1 MLKYPIFLQDSE
13 NSCGAYCIK
22 MLLSYYK
29 RDDEIKNIK
38 KRCRL
43 TKEGITIYGL
53 IQVLK
58 EYHIEAKA
66 YQCEFK
72 HLFEE
77 VTCPAIVH
85 LKQDDLYHYVVLYK
99 VKDEYFLVGDPAQG
113 LIKMSYESFSKQF
126 TGVIVTMEHIGMPI
140 VERKNYT
147 FQSFLKNHFKQHYA
161 SIIKIVIKTIAISFL
176 TMAFSYYYQ
185 LLIDSFSN
193 YQVYQII
200 IISLGF
206 GILYAVKLLLDYL
219 RRVHILD
226 LSKELN
232 NEYALKTM
240 QNLIYQDYDYIQGLE
255 KGTLLSRSQN
265 LFELSQ
271 YFIEFYHVI
280 FIDSVLMFFILF
292 FILYIHFYLFL
303 IILLMMLIIFT
314 MFYFYSKKLHTEN
327 KKILEQKELLN
338 DGLLEFQENYFQ
350 TLQFKVKKMM
360 KNKLG
365 YLYDTYFMNIYHHDE
380 ITNIHQIQLEALIQ
394 SMIMIALLFAVIIY
408 KKHHIS
414 LGTVMLVYLLLSYM
428 VDPLMKISIFIA
440 MHDEL
445 QIIFERYKEMLPE
458 KIEKKKKIKKIK
470 SIELRHV
477 SFSYGY
483 THPLFEHFQLKI
495 ENSLFIQGKTGSGKS
510 TLLKLIMGQLQ
521 VTKGEIYVNGY
532 RIQELD
538 LNSYYSHI
546 KYLNKTPV
554 FYKES
559 LRTNMIFDR
568 YFLEEKMIELLHY
581 FMLDE
586 LINGLDLKLDEQGG
600 FLSSGQGQLVMIIRA
615 LLSQPDVLILD
626 EAFSNI
632 DQERLQLLID
642 YLNLQKMIVII
653 VSHQINMMNCKFD
666 CVIIDSG
673 KIVSEE
679 EYGNRFSAY

>member
-1 MLKYPIFLQDSE
+1 MLKYPIFLQDNE

-22 MLLSYYK
+22 MLLSFYK

-43 TKEGITIYGL
+43 TKEGVTVYGL

-58 EYHIEAKA
+58 KYHLEAKA

-77 VTCPAIVH
+77 VNCPAIVH
-85 LKQDDLYHYVVLYK
+85 LKQDDLYHYVILYK
-99 VKDEYFLVGDPAQG
+99 VKDGYFLVGDPAKG

-126 TGVIVTMEHIGMPI
+126 TGIIIMIDHVGMPI
-140 VERKNYT
+140 TKRTSYT
-147 FQSFLKNHFKQHYA
+147 FQNFLKDHFKQHYQT
-161 SIIKIVIKTIAISFL
+161 IIKMMIKTIIISML
-176 TMAFSYYYQ
+176 TMIFSYYYQ
-185 LLIDSFSN
+185 LMIDSFSK
-193 YQVYQII
+193 YPIYKIVF
-200 IISLGF
+200 ISLGF
-206 GILYAVKLLLDYL
+206 TVLYAFKLLLDYL
-219 RRVHILD
+219 RRQQILE
-226 LSKELN
+226 LSRELN
-232 NEYALKTM
+232 QEYALKTM
-240 QNLIYQDYDYIQGLE
+240 QNLIYQDYDYMDGLE

-280 FIDSVLMFFILF
+280 FIDSILMLFILI
-292 FILYIHFYLFL
+292 FILSIQFFLFL
-303 IILLMMLIIFT
+303 IVLLMMVIIFLV
-314 MFYFYSKKLHTEN
+314 FYFYSKKLHIEN
-327 KKILEQKELLN
+327 KKILEQKEHLN

-350 TLQFKVKKMM
+350 TIQFKVKKMM

-365 YLYDTYFMNIYHHDE
+365 YLYDNYFMDVYHHDE
-380 ITNIHQIQLEALIQ
+380 ITNRHQIQLEALIQ
-394 SMIMIALLFAVIIY
+394 IMIMVVLLFSIFIY
-408 KKHHIS
+408 KKQQMT

-428 VDPLMKISIFIA
+428 IDPLMKISVFIA

-458 KIEKKKKIKKIK
+458 KRERKKKIKKIK
-470 SIELRHV
+470 SIELKHV

-483 THPLFEHFQLKI
+483 TRPLFDHFQLKI
-495 ENSLFIQGKTGSGKS
+495 EKSVFIQGKTGSGKS
-510 TLLKLIMGQLQ
+510 TLLKLIMNQLQ
-521 VTKGEIYVNGY
+521 PTKGEIVING
-532 RIQELD
+532 INLQELD

-568 YFLEEKMIELLHY
+568 LFLENKMIELLHY
-581 FMLDE
+581 FMLDD
-586 LINGLDLKLDEQGG
+586 LVNGLDLKLDEQGG

-615 LLSQPDVLILD
+615 LLSEPDVLILD

-632 DQERLQLLID
+632 DQERLQLLIN
-642 YLNLQKMIVII
+642 YLSFQKIIVII
-653 VSHQINMMNCKFD
+653 VSHQINMMNCQFD

-673 KIVSEE
+673 KIVGEE
-679 EYGNRFSAY
+679 DYGNRFST

>member
-1 MLKYPIFLQDSE
+1 MLKYPIFLQDNE

-22 MLLSYYK
+22 MLLSFYK

-38 KRCRL
+38 KCCRL
-43 TKEGITIYGL
+43 TKEGVTVYGL

-58 EYHIEAKA
+58 KYHLEAKA

-77 VTCPAIVH
+77 VNCPVIIH

-99 VKDEYFLVGDPAQG
+99 IKDEYFLVGDPAKG
-113 LIKMSYESFSKQF
+113 LIKMSYEIFSKQF
-126 TGVIVTMEHIGMPI
+126 TGVIIMVNHVGMPLTK
-140 VERKNYT
+140 RNNYT
-147 FQSFLKNHFKQHYA
+147 FQNFLKDHFKQHYQT
-161 SIIKIVIKTIAISFL
+161 IIKMVIKTIIISLL
-176 TMAFSYYYQ
+176 TMLFSYYYQ
-185 LLIDSFSN
+185 LLIDSFSK
-193 YQVYQII
+193 YQIYQII
-200 IISLGF
+200 LISLGF
-206 GILYAVKLLLDYL
+206 TILYAFKLLLDYL
-219 RRVHILD
+219 RRQQILE

-232 NEYALKTM
+232 QEYALKTM
-240 QNLIYQDYDYIQGLE
+240 QNLIYQDYDYIDGLE

-280 FIDSVLMFFILF
+280 FIDSILILFILF
-292 FILYIHFYLFL
+292 FILSIQLSLFF
-303 IILLMMLIIFT
+303 IVLLMMVLIFLV
-314 MFYFYSKKLHTEN
+314 FYFYSKKLHIEN
-327 KKILEQKELLN
+327 KKILEQKEHLN

-350 TLQFKVKKMM
+350 TIQFKVKKMM

-365 YLYDTYFMNIYHHDE
+365 YLYDNYFMDVYHHDE
-380 ITNIHQIQLEALIQ
+380 ITNRHQIQLEALIQ
-394 SMIMIALLFAVIIY
+394 IMIMVVLLFSIFIY
-408 KKHHIS
+408 KKQQMT

-428 VDPLMKISIFIA
+428 IDPLMKISAFIA

-458 KIEKKKKIKKIK
+458 KRERKKKIKKIK
-470 SIELRHV
+470 SIELKHV

-483 THPLFEHFQLKI
+483 TRPLFDHFLLKI
-495 ENSLFIQGKTGSGKS
+495 EKSVFIQGKTGSGKS
-510 TLLKLIMGQLQ
+510 TLLKLIMNQLQ
-521 VTKGEIYVNGY
+521 PTKGEIVING
-532 RIQELD
+532 INLQELD

-559 LRTNMIFDR
+559 LRTNIIFDR
-568 YFLEEKMIELLHY
+568 LFLENKMIELLHY
-581 FMLDE
+581 FMLDD
-586 LINGLDLKLDEQGG
+586 LVNGLDLKLDEQGG

-615 LLSQPDVLILD
+615 LLSEPDVLILD

-632 DQERLQLLID
+632 DQERLQLLIN
-642 YLNLQKMIVII
+642 YLSFQKIIVII
-653 VSHQINMMNCKFD
+653 VSHQINMMNCQFD

-673 KIVSEE
+673 KIVGEE
-679 EYGNRFSAY
+679 DYGNRFST

>member
-1 MLKYPIFLQDSE
+1 MLKYPIFLQDNE

-22 MLLSYYK
+22 MLLSFYK

-43 TKEGITIYGL
+43 TKEGITVYGL

-58 EYHIEAKA
+58 KYHLEAKA

-77 VTCPAIVH
+77 VNCPAIVH
-85 LKQDDLYHYVVLYK
+85 LKQDDLYHYVILYK
-99 VKDEYFLVGDPAQG
+99 VKDGYFLVGDPAKG

-126 TGVIVTMEHIGMPI
+126 TGIIIMIDHVGMPI
-140 VERKNYT
+140 TKRTNYT
-147 FQSFLKNHFKQHYA
+147 FQNFLKDHFKQHYQT
-161 SIIKIVIKTIAISFL
+161 IIKMMIKTIIISML
-176 TMAFSYYYQ
+176 TMIFSYYYQ
-185 LLIDSFSN
+185 LMIDSFSK
-193 YQVYQII
+193 YPIYQIVF
-200 IISLGF
+200 ISLGF
-206 GILYAVKLLLDYL
+206 TVLYVFKLLLDYL
-219 RRVHILD
+219 RRQQILE
-226 LSKELN
+226 LSRELN
-232 NEYALKTM
+232 QEYALKTM
-240 QNLIYQDYDYIQGLE
+240 QNLIYQDYDYMDGLE

-280 FIDSVLMFFILF
+280 FIDSILMLFILI
-292 FILYIHFYLFL
+292 FILSIQFFLFL
-303 IILLMMLIIFT
+303 IVLLMMVIIFLV
-314 MFYFYSKKLHTEN
+314 FYFYSKKLHIEN
-327 KKILEQKELLN
+327 KKILEQKEHLN

-350 TLQFKVKKMM
+350 TIQFKVKKMM

-365 YLYDTYFMNIYHHDE
+365 YLYDTYFMNVYHHDE
-380 ITNIHQIQLEALIQ
+380 MTNIHQVQLEALIQ
-394 SMIMIALLFAVIIY
+394 IMIMAVLLLAIIIY
-408 KKHHIS
+408 KKQQMT

-428 VDPLMKISIFIA
+428 INPLMKISVFIA

-458 KIEKKKKIKKIK
+458 KRERKKKIKKIK
-470 SIELRHV
+470 SIELKHV

-483 THPLFEHFQLKI
+483 TRPLFDHFQLKI
-495 ENSLFIQGKTGSGKS
+495 ERSLFIQGKTGSGKS
-510 TLLKLIMGQLQ
+510 TLLKLIMNQLQ
-521 VTKGEIYVNGY
+521 PTKGEIVING
-532 RIQELD
+532 INLQELD

-568 YFLEEKMIELLHY
+568 LFLEDKMIELLHY
-581 FMLDE
+581 FMLDD
-586 LINGLDLKLDEQGG
+586 LVNGLDLKLDEQGG
-600 FLSSGQGQLVMIIRA
+600 FLLSGQGQLVMIIRA
-615 LLSQPDVLILD
+615 LLSEPDVLILD

-632 DQERLQLLID
+632 DQERLQLLIN
-642 YLNLQKMIVII
+642 YLNFQKIIVII
-653 VSHQINMMNCKFD
+653 VSHQINMMNCQFD

-673 KIVSEE
+673 KIVGEE
-679 EYGNRFSAY
+679 DYGNRFST

>member
-1 MLKYPIFLQDSE
+1 MLKYPIFLQDNE

-22 MLLSYYK
+22 MLLSFYK

-43 TKEGITIYGL
+43 TKEGVTVYGL

-58 EYHIEAKA
+58 KYHLEAKA

-77 VTCPAIVH
+77 VNCPAIVH
-85 LKQDDLYHYVVLYK
+85 LKQDDLYHYVILYK
-99 VKDEYFLVGDPAQG
+99 VKDGYFLVGDPAKG

-126 TGVIVTMEHIGMPI
+126 TGIIIMIDHVGMPI
-140 VERKNYT
+140 TKRTSYT
-147 FQSFLKNHFKQHYA
+147 FQNFLKDHFKQHYQT
-161 SIIKIVIKTIAISFL
+161 IIKMMIKTIIISML
-176 TMAFSYYYQ
+176 TMIFSYYYQ
-185 LLIDSFSN
+185 LMIDSFSK
-193 YQVYQII
+193 YPIYKIVF
-200 IISLGF
+200 ISLGF
-206 GILYAVKLLLDYL
+206 TVLYAFKLLLDYL
-219 RRVHILD
+219 RRQQILE
-226 LSKELN
+226 LSRELN
-232 NEYALKTM
+232 QEYALKTM
-240 QNLIYQDYDYIQGLE
+240 QNLIYQDYDYMDGLE

-280 FIDSVLMFFILF
+280 FIDSILMLFILI
-292 FILYIHFYLFL
+292 FILSIQFFLFL
-303 IILLMMLIIFT
+303 IVLLMMVIIFLV
-314 MFYFYSKKLHTEN
+314 FYFYSKKLHIEN
-327 KKILEQKELLN
+327 KKILEQKEHLN

-350 TLQFKVKKMM
+350 TIQFKVKKMM

-365 YLYDTYFMNIYHHDE
+365 YLYDNYFMDVYHHDE
-380 ITNIHQIQLEALIQ
+380 ITNRHQIQLEALIQ
-394 SMIMIALLFAVIIY
+394 IMIMVVLLFSIFIY
-408 KKHHIS
+408 KKQQMT

-428 VDPLMKISIFIA
+428 IDPLMKISVFIA

-458 KIEKKKKIKKIK
+458 KRERKKKIKKIK
-470 SIELRHV
+470 SIELKHV

-483 THPLFEHFQLKI
+483 TRPLFDHFQLKI
-495 ENSLFIQGKTGSGKS
+495 ERSLFIQGKTGSGKS
-510 TLLKLIMGQLQ
+510 TLLKLIMNQLQ
-521 VTKGEIYVNGY
+521 PTKGEIVING
-532 RIQELD
+532 INLQELD

-568 YFLEEKMIELLHY
+568 LFLENKMIELLHY
-581 FMLDE
+581 FMLDD
-586 LINGLDLKLDEQGG
+586 LVNGLDLKLDEQGG

-615 LLSQPDVLILD
+615 LLSEPDVLILD

-632 DQERLQLLID
+632 DQERLQLLIN
-642 YLNLQKMIVII
+642 YLSFQKIIVII
-653 VSHQINMMNCKFD
+653 VSHQINMMNCQFD

-673 KIVSEE
+673 KIVGEE
-679 EYGNRFSAY
+679 DYGNRFST

>member
-1 MLKYPIFLQDSE
+1 MLKYPIFLQDNE

-22 MLLSYYK
+22 MLLSFYK

-38 KRCRL
+38 KCCRL
-43 TKEGITIYGL
+43 TKEGVTVYGL

-58 EYHIEAKA
+58 KYHLEAKA

-77 VTCPAIVH
+77 VNCPVIIH

-99 VKDEYFLVGDPAQG
+99 IKDEYFLVGDPAKG

-126 TGVIVTMEHIGMPI
+126 TGIIIMIDHVGMPI
-140 VERKNYT
+140 TKRTNYT
-147 FQSFLKNHFKQHYA
+147 FQNFLKDHFKQHYQT
-161 SIIKIVIKTIAISFL
+161 IIKMMIKTIIISML
-176 TMAFSYYYQ
+176 TMIFSYYYQ
-185 LLIDSFSN
+185 LMIDSFSK
-193 YQVYQII
+193 YPIYQIVF
-200 IISLGF
+200 ISLGF
-206 GILYAVKLLLDYL
+206 TVLYAFKLLLDYL
-219 RRVHILD
+219 RRQQILE
-226 LSKELN
+226 LSRELN
-232 NEYALKTM
+232 QEYALKTM
-240 QNLIYQDYDYIQGLE
+240 QNLIYQDYDYMDGLE

-280 FIDSVLMFFILF
+280 FIDSILMLFILI
-292 FILYIHFYLFL
+292 FILSIQFFLFL
-303 IILLMMLIIFT
+303 IVLLMMVIIFLV
-314 MFYFYSKKLHTEN
+314 FYFYSKKLHIEN
-327 KKILEQKELLN
+327 KKILEQKEHLN

-350 TLQFKVKKMM
+350 TIQFKVKKMM

-365 YLYDTYFMNIYHHDE
+365 YLYDTYFMNVYHHDE
-380 ITNIHQIQLEALIQ
+380 MTNIHQVQLEALIQ
-394 SMIMIALLFAVIIY
+394 IMIMAVLLLAIIIY
-408 KKHHIS
+408 KKQQMT

-428 VDPLMKISIFIA
+428 INPLMKISVFIA

-458 KIEKKKKIKKIK
+458 KRERKKKIKKIK
-470 SIELRHV
+470 SIELKYV

-483 THPLFEHFQLKI
+483 TRPLFDHFQLKI
-495 ENSLFIQGKTGSGKS
+495 ERSLFIQGKTGSGKS
-510 TLLKLIMGQLQ
+510 TLLKLIMNQLQ
-521 VTKGEIYVNGY
+521 PTKGEISING
-532 RIQELD
+532 INLQELD

-568 YFLEEKMIELLHY
+568 LFLENKMIELLHY
-581 FMLDE
+581 FMLDD
-586 LINGLDLKLDEQGG
+586 LVNGLDLKLDEQGG

-615 LLSQPDVLILD
+615 LLSEPDVLILD

-632 DQERLQLLID
+632 DQERLQLLIN
-642 YLNLQKMIVII
+642 YLSFQKIIVII
-653 VSHQINMMNCKFD
+653 VSHQINMMNCQFD

-673 KIVSEE
+673 KIVGEE
-679 EYGNRFSAY
+679 DYGNRFST

>member
-1 MLKYPIFLQDSE
+1 MLKYPIFLQDNE

-22 MLLSYYK
+22 MLLSFYK

-43 TKEGITIYGL
+43 TKEGITVYGL

-58 EYHIEAKA
+58 EYHLEAKA

-77 VTCPAIVH
+77 VNCPAIVH
-85 LKQDDLYHYVVLYK
+85 LKQDDLYHYVILYK
-99 VKDEYFLVGDPAQG
+99 VKDGYFLVGDPAKG

-126 TGVIVTMEHIGMPI
+126 TGIIIMIDHVGMPI
-140 VERKNYT
+140 TKRTNYT
-147 FQSFLKNHFKQHYA
+147 FQNFLKDHFKQHYQT
-161 SIIKIVIKTIAISFL
+161 IIKMMIKTIIISML
-176 TMAFSYYYQ
+176 TMIFSYYYQ
-185 LLIDSFSN
+185 LMIDSFSK
-193 YQVYQII
+193 YPIYQIVF
-200 IISLGF
+200 ISLGF
-206 GILYAVKLLLDYL
+206 TVLYAFKLLLDYL
-219 RRVHILD
+219 RRQQILE
-226 LSKELN
+226 LSRELN
-232 NEYALKTM
+232 QEYALKTM
-240 QNLIYQDYDYIQGLE
+240 QNLIYQDYDYMDGLE

-280 FIDSVLMFFILF
+280 FIDSILMLFILI
-292 FILYIHFYLFL
+292 FILSIQFFLFL
-303 IILLMMLIIFT
+303 IVLLMMVIIFLV
-314 MFYFYSKKLHTEN
+314 FYFYSKKLHIEN
-327 KKILEQKELLN
+327 KKILEQKEHLN

-350 TLQFKVKKMM
+350 TIQFKVKKMM

-365 YLYDTYFMNIYHHDE
+365 YLYDTYFMNVYHHDE
-380 ITNIHQIQLEALIQ
+380 MTNIHQVQLEALIQ
-394 SMIMIALLFAVIIY
+394 IMIMAVLLLAIIIY
-408 KKHHIS
+408 KKQQMT

-428 VDPLMKISIFIA
+428 INPLMKISVFIA

-458 KIEKKKKIKKIK
+458 KRERKKKIKKIK
-470 SIELRHV
+470 SIELKHV

-483 THPLFEHFQLKI
+483 TRPLFDHFQLKI
-495 ENSLFIQGKTGSGKS
+495 ERSLFIQGKTGSGKS
-510 TLLKLIMGQLQ
+510 TLLKLIMNQLQ
-521 VTKGEIYVNGY
+521 PTKGEIVING
-532 RIQELD
+532 INLQELD

-568 YFLEEKMIELLHY
+568 LFLEDKMIELLHY
-581 FMLDE
+581 FMLDD
-586 LINGLDLKLDEQGG
+586 LVNGLDLKLDEQGG

-615 LLSQPDVLILD
+615 LLSEPDVLILD

-632 DQERLQLLID
+632 DQERLQLLIN
-642 YLNLQKMIVII
+642 YLNFQKIIVII
-653 VSHQINMMNCKFD
+653 VSHQINMMNCQFD

-679 EYGNRFSAY
+679 DYGNRFST

>member
-1 MLKYPIFLQDSE
+1 MLKYPIFLQDNE

-22 MLLSYYK
+22 MLLSFYK

-38 KRCRL
+38 KCCRL
-43 TKEGITIYGL
+43 TKEGVTVYGL

-58 EYHIEAKA
+58 KYHLEAKA

-77 VTCPAIVH
+77 VNCPVIIH

-99 VKDEYFLVGDPAQG
+99 IKDEYFLVGDPAKG

-126 TGVIVTMEHIGMPI
+126 TGIIIMIDHVGMPLTK
-140 VERKNYT
+140 RNNYT
-147 FQSFLKNHFKQHYA
+147 FQNFLKDHFKQHYQT
-161 SIIKIVIKTIAISFL
+161 IIKMMIKTIIISML
-176 TMAFSYYYQ
+176 TMIFSYYYQ
-185 LLIDSFSN
+185 LMIDSFSK
-193 YQVYQII
+193 YPIYQIVF
-200 IISLGF
+200 ISLGF
-206 GILYAVKLLLDYL
+206 TVLYAFKLLLDYL
-219 RRVHILD
+219 RRQQILE
-226 LSKELN
+226 LSRELN
-232 NEYALKTM
+232 QEYALKTM
-240 QNLIYQDYDYIQGLE
+240 QNLIYQDYDYMDGLE

-280 FIDSVLMFFILF
+280 FIDSILMLFILI
-292 FILYIHFYLFL
+292 FILSIQFFLFL
-303 IILLMMLIIFT
+303 IVLLMMVIIFLV
-314 MFYFYSKKLHTEN
+314 FYFYSKKLHIEN
-327 KKILEQKELLN
+327 KKILEQKEHLN

-350 TLQFKVKKMM
+350 TIQFKVKKMM

-365 YLYDTYFMNIYHHDE
+365 YLYDTYFMNVYHHDE
-380 ITNIHQIQLEALIQ
+380 MTNIHQVQLEALIQ
-394 SMIMIALLFAVIIY
+394 IMIMAVLLLAIIIY
-408 KKHHIS
+408 KKQQMT

-428 VDPLMKISIFIA
+428 INPLMKISVFIA

-458 KIEKKKKIKKIK
+458 KRERKKKIKKIK
-470 SIELRHV
+470 SIELKHV

-483 THPLFEHFQLKI
+483 TRPLFDHFQLKI
-495 ENSLFIQGKTGSGKS
+495 ERSLFIQGKTGSGKS
-510 TLLKLIMGQLQ
+510 TLLKLIMNQLQ
-521 VTKGEIYVNGY
+521 PTKGEIVING
-532 RIQELD
+532 INLQELD

-559 LRTNMIFDR
+559 LRTNIIFDR
-568 YFLEEKMIELLHY
+568 LFLEDKMIELLHY
-581 FMLDE
+581 FMLDD
-586 LINGLDLKLDEQGG
+586 LVNGLDLKLDEQGG

-615 LLSQPDVLILD
+615 LLSEPDVLILD

-632 DQERLQLLID
+632 DQERLQLLIN
-642 YLNLQKMIVII
+642 YLSFQKIIVII
-653 VSHQINMMNCKFD
+653 VSHQINMMNCQFD

-673 KIVSEE
+673 KIVGEE
-679 EYGNRFSAY
+679 DYGNRFST

>member
-1 MLKYPIFLQDSE
+1 MLKYPIFLQDNE

-22 MLLSYYK
+22 MLLSFYK

-43 TKEGITIYGL
+43 TKEGVTVYGL

-58 EYHIEAKA
+58 EYHLEAKA

-77 VTCPAIVH
+77 VNCPAIVH
-85 LKQDDLYHYVVLYK
+85 LKQDDLYHYVILYK
-99 VKDEYFLVGDPAQG
+99 VKDGYFLVGDPAKG

-126 TGVIVTMEHIGMPI
+126 TGIIIMIDHVGMPI
-140 VERKNYT
+140 TKRTSYT
-147 FQSFLKNHFKQHYA
+147 FQNFLKDHFKQHYQT
-161 SIIKIVIKTIAISFL
+161 IIKMMIKTIIISML
-176 TMAFSYYYQ
+176 TMIFSYYYQ
-185 LLIDSFSN
+185 LMIDSFSK
-193 YQVYQII
+193 YPIYQIVF
-200 IISLGF
+200 ISLGF
-206 GILYAVKLLLDYL
+206 TVLYAFKLLLDYL
-219 RRVHILD
+219 RRQQILE
-226 LSKELN
+226 LSRELN
-232 NEYALKTM
+232 QEYALKTM
-240 QNLIYQDYDYIQGLE
+240 QNLIYQDYDYMDGLE

-280 FIDSVLMFFILF
+280 FIDSILMLFILI
-292 FILYIHFYLFL
+292 FILSIQFFLFL
-303 IILLMMLIIFT
+303 IVLLMMVIIFLV
-314 MFYFYSKKLHTEN
+314 FYFYSKKLHIEN
-327 KKILEQKELLN
+327 KKILEQKEHLN

-350 TLQFKVKKMM
+350 TIQFKVKKMM

-365 YLYDTYFMNIYHHDE
+365 YLYDNYFMDVYHHDE
-380 ITNIHQIQLEALIQ
+380 ITNRHQIQLEALIQ
-394 SMIMIALLFAVIIY
+394 IMIMVVLLFSIFIY
-408 KKHHIS
+408 KKQQMT

-428 VDPLMKISIFIA
+428 IDPLMKISVFIA

-458 KIEKKKKIKKIK
+458 KRERKKKIKKIK
-470 SIELRHV
+470 SIELKHV

-483 THPLFEHFQLKI
+483 TRPLFDHFQLKI
-495 ENSLFIQGKTGSGKS
+495 ERSLFIQGKTGSGKS
-510 TLLKLIMGQLQ
+510 TLLKLIMNQFQ
-521 VTKGEIYVNGY
+521 PTKGEIVING
-532 RIQELD
+532 INLQELD

-568 YFLEEKMIELLHY
+568 LFLENKMIELLHY
-581 FMLDE
+581 FMLDD
-586 LINGLDLKLDEQGG
+586 LVNGLDLKLDEQGG

-615 LLSQPDVLILD
+615 LLSEPDVLILD

-632 DQERLQLLID
+632 DQERLQLLIN
-642 YLNLQKMIVII
+642 YLSFQKIIVII
-653 VSHQINMMNCKFD
+653 VSHQINMMNCQFD

-673 KIVSEE
+673 KIVGEE
-679 EYGNRFSAY
+679 DYGNRFST

>member
-1 MLKYPIFLQDSE
+1 MLKYPIFLQDNE

-22 MLLSYYK
+22 MLLSFYK

-43 TKEGITIYGL
+43 TKEGITVYGL

-58 EYHIEAKA
+58 EYHLEAKA

-77 VTCPAIVH
+77 VNCPVIIH

-99 VKDEYFLVGDPAQG
+99 IKDEYFLVGDPAKG
-113 LIKMSYESFSKQF
+113 LIKMSYEIFSKQF
-126 TGVIVTMEHIGMPI
+126 TGVIIMVNHVGMPLTK
-140 VERKNYT
+140 RNNYT
-147 FQSFLKNHFKQHYA
+147 FQNFLKDHFKQHYQT
-161 SIIKIVIKTIAISFL
+161 IIKMVIKTIIISLL
-176 TMAFSYYYQ
+176 TMLFSYYYQ
-185 LLIDSFSN
+185 LLIDSFSK
-193 YQVYQII
+193 YQIYQII
-200 IISLGF
+200 LISLGF
-206 GILYAVKLLLDYL
+206 TILYAFKLLLDYL
-219 RRVHILD
+219 RRQQILE

-232 NEYALKTM
+232 QEYALKTM
-240 QNLIYQDYDYIQGLE
+240 QNLIYQDYDYIDGLE

-280 FIDSVLMFFILF
+280 FIDSILILFILF
-292 FILYIHFYLFL
+292 FILSIQLSLFF
-303 IILLMMLIIFT
+303 IVLLMMVLIFLV
-314 MFYFYSKKLHTEN
+314 FYFYSKKLHIEN
-327 KKILEQKELLN
+327 KKILEQEEHLN

-350 TLQFKVKKMM
+350 TIQFKVKKMM

-365 YLYDTYFMNIYHHDE
+365 YLYDNYFMDVYHHDE
-380 ITNIHQIQLEALIQ
+380 ITNRHQIQLEALIQ
-394 SMIMIALLFAVIIY
+394 IMIMVVLLFSIFIY
-408 KKHHIS
+408 KKQQMT

-428 VDPLMKISIFIA
+428 IDPLMKISAFIA

-458 KIEKKKKIKKIK
+458 KRERKKKIKKIK
-470 SIELRHV
+470 SIELKHV

-483 THPLFEHFQLKI
+483 TRPLFDHFQLKI
-495 ENSLFIQGKTGSGKS
+495 EKSVFIQGKTGSGKS
-510 TLLKLIMGQLQ
+510 TLLKLIMNQLQ
-521 VTKGEIYVNGY
+521 PTKGEIVING
-532 RIQELD
+532 INLQELD

-559 LRTNMIFDR
+559 LRTNIIFDR
-568 YFLEEKMIELLHY
+568 LFLEDKMIELLHY
-581 FMLDE
+581 FMLGD
-586 LINGLDLKLDEQGG
+586 LVNGLDLKLDEQGG

-615 LLSQPDVLILD
+615 LLSEPDVLILD

-632 DQERLQLLID
+632 DQERLQLLIN
-642 YLNLQKMIVII
+642 YLSFQKIIVII
-653 VSHQINMMNCKFD
+653 VSHQINMMNCQFD

-673 KIVSEE
+673 KIVGEE
-679 EYGNRFSAY
+679 DYGNRFST

>member
-1 MLKYPIFLQDSE
+1 MLKYPIFLQDNE

-22 MLLSYYK
+22 MLLSFYK

-43 TKEGITIYGL
+43 TKEGITVYGL

-58 EYHIEAKA
+58 KYHLEAKA

-77 VTCPAIVH
+77 VNCPAIVH
-85 LKQDDLYHYVVLYK
+85 LKQDDLYHYVILYK
-99 VKDEYFLVGDPAQG
+99 VKDGYFLVGDPAKG

-126 TGVIVTMEHIGMPI
+126 TGIIIMIDHVGMPI
-140 VERKNYT
+140 TKRTNYT
-147 FQSFLKNHFKQHYA
+147 FQNFLKDHFKQHYQT
-161 SIIKIVIKTIAISFL
+161 IIKMMIKTIIISML
-176 TMAFSYYYQ
+176 TMIFSYYYQ
-185 LLIDSFSN
+185 LMIDSFSK
-193 YQVYQII
+193 YPIYQIVF
-200 IISLGF
+200 ISLGF
-206 GILYAVKLLLDYL
+206 TVLYAFKLLLDYL
-219 RRVHILD
+219 RRQQILE
-226 LSKELN
+226 LSRELN
-232 NEYALKTM
+232 QEYALKTM
-240 QNLIYQDYDYIQGLE
+240 QNLIYQDYDYMDGLE
-255 KGTLLSRSQN
+255 TLLSRSQN

-280 FIDSVLMFFILF
+280 FIDSILMLFILI
-292 FILYIHFYLFL
+292 FILSIQFFLFL
-303 IILLMMLIIFT
+303 IVLLMMVIIFLV
-314 MFYFYSKKLHTEN
+314 FYFYSKKLHIEN
-327 KKILEQKELLN
+327 KKILEQKEHLN

-350 TLQFKVKKMM
+350 TIQFKVKKMM

-365 YLYDTYFMNIYHHDE
+365 YLYDTYFMNVYHHDE
-380 ITNIHQIQLEALIQ
+380 MTNIHQVQLEALIQ
-394 SMIMIALLFAVIIY
+394 IMIMAVLLLAIIIY
-408 KKHHIS
+408 KKQQMT

-428 VDPLMKISIFIA
+428 INPLMKISVFIA

-458 KIEKKKKIKKIK
+458 KRERKKKIKKIK
-470 SIELRHV
+470 SIELKHV

-483 THPLFEHFQLKI
+483 TRPLFDHFQLKI
-495 ENSLFIQGKTGSGKS
+495 ERSLFIQGKTGSGKS
-510 TLLKLIMGQLQ
+510 TLLKLIMNQLQ
-521 VTKGEIYVNGY
+521 PTKGEIVING
-532 RIQELD
+532 INLQELD

-568 YFLEEKMIELLHY
+568 LFLEDKMIELLHY
-581 FMLDE
+581 FMLDD
-586 LINGLDLKLDEQGG
+586 LVNGLDLKLDEQGG

-615 LLSQPDVLILD
+615 LLSEPDVLILD

-632 DQERLQLLID
+632 DQERLQLLIN
-642 YLNLQKMIVII
+642 YLNFQKIIVII
-653 VSHQINMMNCKFD
+653 VSHQINMMNCQFD

-673 KIVSEE
+673 KIVGEE
-679 EYGNRFSAY
+679 DYGNRFST

>member
-1 MLKYPIFLQDSE
+1 MLKYPIFLQDNE

-22 MLLSYYK
+22 MLLSFYK

-43 TKEGITIYGL
+43 TKEGITVYGL

-58 EYHIEAKA
+58 KYHLEAKA

-77 VTCPAIVH
+77 VNCPAIVH
-85 LKQDDLYHYVVLYK
+85 LKQDDLYHYVILYK
-99 VKDEYFLVGDPAQG
+99 VKDGYFLVGDPAKG

-126 TGVIVTMEHIGMPI
+126 TGIIIMIDHVGMPI
-140 VERKNYT
+140 TKRTNYT
-147 FQSFLKNHFKQHYA
+147 FQNFLKDHFKQHYQT
-161 SIIKIVIKTIAISFL
+161 IIKMMIKTIIISML
-176 TMAFSYYYQ
+176 TMIFSYYYQ
-185 LLIDSFSN
+185 LMIDSFSK
-193 YQVYQII
+193 YPIYQIVF
-200 IISLGF
+200 ISLGF
-206 GILYAVKLLLDYL
+206 TVLYAFKLLLDYL
-219 RRVHILD
+219 RRQQILE
-226 LSKELN
+226 LSRELN
-232 NEYALKTM
+232 QEYALKTM
-240 QNLIYQDYDYIQGLE
+240 QNLIYQDYDYMDGLE

-280 FIDSVLMFFILF
+280 FIDSILMLFILI
-292 FILYIHFYLFL
+292 FILSIQFFLFL
-303 IILLMMLIIFT
+303 IVLLMMVIIFLV
-314 MFYFYSKKLHTEN
+314 FYFYSKKLHIEN
-327 KKILEQKELLN
+327 KKILEQKEHLN

-350 TLQFKVKKMM
+350 TIQFKVKKMM

-365 YLYDTYFMNIYHHDE
+365 YLYDTYFMNVYHHDE
-380 ITNIHQIQLEALIQ
+380 MTNIHQVQLEALIQ
-394 SMIMIALLFAVIIY
+394 IMIMAVLLLAIIIY
-408 KKHHIS
+408 KKQQMT

-428 VDPLMKISIFIA
+428 INPLMKISVFIA

-458 KIEKKKKIKKIK
+458 KRDRKKKIKKIK
-470 SIELRHV
+470 SIELKHV

-483 THPLFEHFQLKI
+483 TRPLFDHFQLKI
-495 ENSLFIQGKTGSGKS
+495 ERSLFIQGKTGSGKS
-510 TLLKLIMGQLQ
+510 TLLKLIMNQLQ
-521 VTKGEIYVNGY
+521 PTKGEIVING
-532 RIQELD
+532 IKLQELD

-568 YFLEEKMIELLHY
+568 LFLEDKMIELLHY
-581 FMLDE
+581 FMLDD
-586 LINGLDLKLDEQGG
+586 LVNGLDLKLDEQGG

-615 LLSQPDVLILD
+615 LLSEPDVLILD

-632 DQERLQLLID
+632 DQERLQLLIN
-642 YLNLQKMIVII
+642 YLNFQKIIVII
-653 VSHQINMMNCKFD
+653 VSHQINMMNCQFD

-673 KIVSEE
+673 KIVGEE
-679 EYGNRFSAY
+679 DYGNRFST

>member
-1 MLKYPIFLQDSE
+1 MLKYPIFLQDNE

-22 MLLSYYK
+22 MLLSFYK

-43 TKEGITIYGL
+43 TKEGVTVYGL

-58 EYHIEAKA
+58 KYHLEAKA

-77 VTCPAIVH
+77 VNCPVIIH
-85 LKQDDLYHYVVLYK
+85 LKQDDLYHYVILYK
-99 VKDEYFLVGDPAQG
+99 VKDGYFLVGDPAKG

-126 TGVIVTMEHIGMPI
+126 TGIIIMIDHVGMPI
-140 VERKNYT
+140 TKRTNYT
-147 FQSFLKNHFKQHYA
+147 FQNFLKDHFKQHYQT
-161 SIIKIVIKTIAISFL
+161 IIKMMIKTIIISML
-176 TMAFSYYYQ
+176 TMIFSYYYQ
-185 LLIDSFSN
+185 LMIDSFSK
-193 YQVYQII
+193 YPIYQIVF
-200 IISLGF
+200 ISLGF
-206 GILYAVKLLLDYL
+206 TVLYAFKLLLDYL
-219 RRVHILD
+219 RRQQILE
-226 LSKELN
+226 LSRELN
-232 NEYALKTM
+232 QEYALKTM
-240 QNLIYQDYDYIQGLE
+240 QNLIYQDYDYMDGLE

-280 FIDSVLMFFILF
+280 FIDSILMLFILIFILSIQFFLF
-292 FILYIHFYLFL
+292 FIV
-303 IILLMMLIIFT
+303 LLMMVLIFLV
-314 MFYFYSKKLHTEN
+314 FYFYSKKLHIEN
-327 KKILEQKELLN
+327 KKILEQKEHLN

-350 TLQFKVKKMM
+350 TIQFKVKKMM

-365 YLYDTYFMNIYHHDE
+365 YLYDNYFMDVYHHDE
-380 ITNIHQIQLEALIQ
+380 ITNRHQIQLEALIQ
-394 SMIMIALLFAVIIY
+394 IMIMVVLLFSIFIY
-408 KKHHIS
+408 KKQQMT

-428 VDPLMKISIFIA
+428 IDPLMKISVFIA

-458 KIEKKKKIKKIK
+458 KRERKKKIKKIK
-470 SIELRHV
+470 SIELKYV

-483 THPLFEHFQLKI
+483 TRPLFDHFQLKI
-495 ENSLFIQGKTGSGKS
+495 ERSLFIQGKTGSGKS
-510 TLLKLIMGQLQ
+510 TLLKLIMNQLQ
-521 VTKGEIYVNGY
+521 PTKGEIVING
-532 RIQELD
+532 INLQELD

-568 YFLEEKMIELLHY
+568 LFLEDKMIELLHY
-581 FMLDE
+581 FMLDD
-586 LINGLDLKLDEQGG
+586 LVNGLDLKLDEQGG

-615 LLSQPDVLILD
+615 LLSEPDVLILD

-632 DQERLQLLID
+632 DQERLQLLIN
-642 YLNLQKMIVII
+642 YLSFQKIIVII
-653 VSHQINMMNCKFD
+653 VSHQINMMNCQFD

-673 KIVSEE
+673 KIVGEE
-679 EYGNRFSAY
+679 DYGNRFST

>member
-22 MLLSYYK
+22 MLLNYYK

-43 TKEGITIYGL
+43 TKDGVTVYGL

-58 EYHIEAKA
+58 EYHIEATA

-77 VTCPAIVH
+77 VTCPAIIH
-85 LKQDDLYHYVVLYK
+85 LKQDDLYHYVILYK
-99 VKDEYFLVGDPAQG
+99 IKDDYFLVGDPAKG
-113 LIKMSYESFSKQF
+113 LVKMSYEVFSKQF
-126 TGVIVTMEHIGMPI
+126 TGIVITMKHIGMPI
-140 VERKNYT
+140 VQRESYT
-147 FQSFLKNHFKQHYA
+147 FYSFLNKHFKQHYL
-161 SIIKIVIKTIAISFL
+161 SIIKIMIKTMIISLL
-176 TMAFSYYYQ
+176 TMIFSYYYQ
-185 LLIDSFSN
+185 LLIDSFSH
-193 YQVYQII
+193 YQIYQII
-200 IISLGF
+200 FITLGF
-206 GILYAVKLLLDYL
+206 GLLYALKLILDYL
-219 RRVHILD
+219 RRKHILE

-240 QNLIYQDYDYIQGLE
+240 QNLIYQDYDYIQRLE

-280 FIDSVLMFFILF
+280 FIDSVLIIFILC
-292 FILYIHFYLFL
+292 FILYIHVYLFL
-303 IILLMMLIIFT
+303 IVFIIMIGIFLS
-314 MFYFYSKKLHTEN
+314 FYFYSKKLHIEN
-327 KKILEQKELLN
+327 KKILEQKEILN

-350 TLQFKVKKMM
+350 TQQFKVKKMI
-360 KNKLG
+360 KNKIG
-365 YLYDTYFMNIYHHDE
+365 YLYDHYLMNIYHHDE
-380 ITNIHQIQLEALIQ
+380 MTNKHQIQLETLIQ
-394 SMIMIALLFAVIIY
+394 LMIMMVLLVAIIIY
-408 KKHHIS
+408 KNHHLS
-414 LGTVMLVYLLLSYM
+414 LGTVMLIYLLLSYM
-428 VDPLMKISIFIA
+428 VDPLMKLSLFIA

-445 QIIFERYKEMLPE
+445 MIIFERYKEMIPE
-458 KIEKKKKIKKIK
+458 KIERKKKIKRIK
-470 SIELRHV
+470 SIELKHV

-483 THPLFEHFQLKI
+483 TRPLFEHLDLKI
-495 ENSLFIQGKTGSGKS
+495 NHSLLVAGSTGSGKS
-510 TLLKLIMGQLQ
+510 TLLKIMMAQLQ
-521 VTKGEIYVNGY
+521 PIKGDVYINNIPLKEI
-532 RIQELD
+532 D

-554 FYKES
+554 FYKET
-559 LRTNMIFDR
+559 LKTNLIFDR
-568 YFLEEKMIELLHY
+568 MYLENQMLELLHY
-581 FMLDE
+581 FLLDD
-586 LINGLDLKLDEQGG
+586 LINGLDLKIDEQGG

-615 LLSQPDVLILD
+615 LLTKPDVLILD

-642 YLNLQKMIVII
+642 YLSKQNMMVII
-653 VSHQINMMNCKFD
+653 VSHQINMVNCNFD

-673 KIVSEE
+673 KIVGEE

>member
-1 MLKYPIFLQDSE
+1 MLKYPIFLQDNE

-22 MLLSYYK
+22 MLLSFYK

-43 TKEGITIYGL
+43 TKEGITVYGL

-58 EYHIEAKA
+58 EYHLEAKA

-77 VTCPAIVH
+77 VNCPVIIH

-99 VKDEYFLVGDPAQG
+99 IKDEYFLVGDPAKG
-113 LIKMSYESFSKQF
+113 LIKMSYEIFSKQF
-126 TGVIVTMEHIGMPI
+126 TGVIIMVNHVGMPLTK
-140 VERKNYT
+140 RNNYT
-147 FQSFLKNHFKQHYA
+147 FQNFLKDHFKQHYQT
-161 SIIKIVIKTIAISFL
+161 IIKMVIKTIIISLL
-176 TMAFSYYYQ
+176 TMLFSYYYQ
-185 LLIDSFSN
+185 LLIDSFSK
-193 YQVYQII
+193 YQIYQII
-200 IISLGF
+200 LISLGF
-206 GILYAVKLLLDYL
+206 TILYAFKLLLDYL
-219 RRVHILD
+219 RRQQILE

-232 NEYALKTM
+232 QEYALKTM
-240 QNLIYQDYDYIQGLE
+240 QNLIYQDYDYIDGLE

-280 FIDSVLMFFILF
+280 FIDSILILFILF
-292 FILYIHFYLFL
+292 FILSIQLSLFF
-303 IILLMMLIIFT
+303 IVLLMMVLIFLV
-314 MFYFYSKKLHTEN
+314 FYFYSKKLHIEN
-327 KKILEQKELLN
+327 KKILEQKEHLN

-350 TLQFKVKKMM
+350 TIQFKVKKMM

-365 YLYDTYFMNIYHHDE
+365 YLYDNYFMDVYHHDE
-380 ITNIHQIQLEALIQ
+380 ITNRHQIQLEALIQ
-394 SMIMIALLFAVIIY
+394 IMIMVVLLFSIFIY
-408 KKHHIS
+408 KKQHMT

-428 VDPLMKISIFIA
+428 IDPLMKISAFIA

-458 KIEKKKKIKKIK
+458 KRERKKKIKKIK
-470 SIELRHV
+470 SIELKHV

-483 THPLFEHFQLKI
+483 TRPLFDHFLLKI
-495 ENSLFIQGKTGSGKS
+495 EKSVFIQGKTGSGKS
-510 TLLKLIMGQLQ
+510 TLLKLIMNQLQ
-521 VTKGEIYVNGY
+521 PTKGEIVING
-532 RIQELD
+532 INLQELD

-559 LRTNMIFDR
+559 LRTNIIFDR
-568 YFLEEKMIELLHY
+568 LFLENKMIELLHY
-581 FMLDE
+581 FMLDD
-586 LINGLDLKLDEQGG
+586 LVNGLDLKLDEQGG

-615 LLSQPDVLILD
+615 LLSEPDVLILD

-632 DQERLQLLID
+632 DQERLQLLIN
-642 YLNLQKMIVII
+642 YLSFQKIIVII
-653 VSHQINMMNCKFD
+653 VSHQINMMNCQFD

-673 KIVSEE
+673 KIVGEE
-679 EYGNRFSAY
+679 DYGNRFST

>member
-1 MLKYPIFLQDSE
+1 MLKYPIFLQDNE

-22 MLLSYYK
+22 MLLSFYK

-43 TKEGITIYGL
+43 TKEGITVYGL

-58 EYHIEAKA
+58 EYHLEAKA

-77 VTCPAIVH
+77 VNCPVIIH

-99 VKDEYFLVGDPAQG
+99 IKDEYFLVGNPAKG
-113 LIKMSYESFSKQF
+113 LIKMSYEIFSKQF
-126 TGVIVTMEHIGMPI
+126 TGVIIMVNHVGMPLTK
-140 VERKNYT
+140 RNNYT
-147 FQSFLKNHFKQHYA
+147 FQNFLKDHFKQHYQT
-161 SIIKIVIKTIAISFL
+161 IIKMVIKTIIISLL
-176 TMAFSYYYQ
+176 TMLFSYYYQ
-185 LLIDSFSN
+185 LLIDSFSK
-193 YQVYQII
+193 YQIYQII
-200 IISLGF
+200 LISLGF
-206 GILYAVKLLLDYL
+206 TILYAFKLLLDYL
-219 RRVHILD
+219 RRQQILE

-232 NEYALKTM
+232 QEYALKTM
-240 QNLIYQDYDYIQGLE
+240 QNLIYQDYDYIDGLE

-280 FIDSVLMFFILF
+280 FIDSILILFILF
-292 FILYIHFYLFL
+292 FILSIQLSLFF
-303 IILLMMLIIFT
+303 IVLLMMVLIFLV
-314 MFYFYSKKLHTEN
+314 FYFYSKKLHIEN
-327 KKILEQKELLN
+327 KKILEQKEHLN

-350 TLQFKVKKMM
+350 TIQFKVKKMM

-365 YLYDTYFMNIYHHDE
+365 YLYDNYFMDVYHHDE
-380 ITNIHQIQLEALIQ
+380 ITNRHQIQLEALIQ
-394 SMIMIALLFAVIIY
+394 IMIMVVLLFSIFIY
-408 KKHHIS
+408 KKQQMT

-428 VDPLMKISIFIA
+428 IDPLMKISAFIA

-458 KIEKKKKIKKIK
+458 KRERKKKIKKIK
-470 SIELRHV
+470 SIELKHV

-483 THPLFEHFQLKI
+483 TRPLFDHFLLKI
-495 ENSLFIQGKTGSGKS
+495 EKSVFIQGKTGSGKS
-510 TLLKLIMGQLQ
+510 TLLKLIMNQLQ
-521 VTKGEIYVNGY
+521 PTKGEIVING
-532 RIQELD
+532 INLQELD

-559 LRTNMIFDR
+559 LRTNIIFDR
-568 YFLEEKMIELLHY
+568 LFLEDKMIELLHY
-581 FMLDE
+581 FMLGD
-586 LINGLDLKLDEQGG
+586 LVNGLDLKLDEQGG

-615 LLSQPDVLILD
+615 LLSEPDVLILD

-632 DQERLQLLID
+632 DQERLQLLIN
-642 YLNLQKMIVII
+642 YLSFQKIIVII
-653 VSHQINMMNCKFD
+653 VSHQINMMNCQFD

-673 KIVSEE
+673 KIVGEE
-679 EYGNRFSAY
+679 DYGNRFST

>member
-1 MLKYPIFLQDSE
+1 MLKYPIFLQDNE

-22 MLLSYYK
+22 MLLSFYK

-43 TKEGITIYGL
+43 TKEGVTVYGL

-58 EYHIEAKA
+58 EYHLEAKA

-77 VTCPAIVH
+77 VNCPAIVH
-85 LKQDDLYHYVVLYK
+85 LKQDDLYHYVILYK
-99 VKDEYFLVGDPAQG
+99 VKDGYFLVGDPAKG

-126 TGVIVTMEHIGMPI
+126 TGIIIMIDHVGMPI
-140 VERKNYT
+140 TKRTSYT
-147 FQSFLKNHFKQHYA
+147 FQNFLKDHFKQHYQT
-161 SIIKIVIKTIAISFL
+161 IIKMMIKTIIISML
-176 TMAFSYYYQ
+176 TMIFSYYYQ
-185 LLIDSFSN
+185 LMIDSFSK
-193 YQVYQII
+193 YPIYQIVF
-200 IISLGF
+200 ISLGF
-206 GILYAVKLLLDYL
+206 TVLYAFKLLLDYL
-219 RRVHILD
+219 RRQQILE
-226 LSKELN
+226 LSRELN
-232 NEYALKTM
+232 QEYALKTM
-240 QNLIYQDYDYIQGLE
+240 QNLIYQDYDYMDGLE

-280 FIDSVLMFFILF
+280 FIDSILMLFILI
-292 FILYIHFYLFL
+292 FILSIQFFLFL
-303 IILLMMLIIFT
+303 IVLLMMVIIFLV
-314 MFYFYSKKLHTEN
+314 FYFYSKKLHIEN
-327 KKILEQKELLN
+327 KKILEQKEHLN

-350 TLQFKVKKMM
+350 TIQFKVKKMM

-365 YLYDTYFMNIYHHDE
+365 YLYDNYFMDVYHHDE
-380 ITNIHQIQLEALIQ
+380 ITNRHQIQLEALIQ
-394 SMIMIALLFAVIIY
+394 IMIMVVLLFSIFIY
-408 KKHHIS
+408 KKQQMT

-428 VDPLMKISIFIA
+428 IDPLMKISVFIA

-458 KIEKKKKIKKIK
+458 KRERKKKIKKIK
-470 SIELRHV
+470 SIELKHV

-483 THPLFEHFQLKI
+483 TRPLFDHFQLKI
-495 ENSLFIQGKTGSGKS
+495 ERSLFIQGKTGSGKS
-510 TLLKLIMGQLQ
+510 TLLKLIMNQLQ
-521 VTKGEIYVNGY
+521 PTKGEIVING
-532 RIQELD
+532 INLQELD

-568 YFLEEKMIELLHY
+568 LFLENKMIELLHY
-581 FMLDE
+581 FMLDD
-586 LINGLDLKLDEQGG
+586 LVNGLDLKVDEQGG

-615 LLSQPDVLILD
+615 LLSEPDVLILD

-632 DQERLQLLID
+632 DQERLQLLIN
-642 YLNLQKMIVII
+642 YLSFQKIIVII
-653 VSHQINMMNCKFD
+653 VSHQINMMNCQFD

-673 KIVSEE
+673 KIVGEE
-679 EYGNRFSAY
+679 DYGNRFST

>member
-1 MLKYPIFLQDSE
+1 MLKYPIFLQDNE

-22 MLLSYYK
+22 MLLSFYK

-43 TKEGITIYGL
+43 TKEGITVYGL

-58 EYHIEAKA
+58 KYHLEAKA

-77 VTCPAIVH
+77 VNCPAIVH
-85 LKQDDLYHYVVLYK
+85 LKQDDLYHYIILYK
-99 VKDEYFLVGDPAQG
+99 VKDGYFLVGDPAKG

-126 TGVIVTMEHIGMPI
+126 TGIIIMIDHVGMPI
-140 VERKNYT
+140 TKRTNYT
-147 FQSFLKNHFKQHYA
+147 FQNFLKDHFKQHYQT
-161 SIIKIVIKTIAISFL
+161 IIKMMIKTIIISML
-176 TMAFSYYYQ
+176 TMIFSYYYQ
-185 LLIDSFSN
+185 LMIDSFSK
-193 YQVYQII
+193 YPIYQIVF
-200 IISLGF
+200 ISLGF
-206 GILYAVKLLLDYL
+206 TVLYAFKLLLDYL
-219 RRVHILD
+219 RRQQILE
-226 LSKELN
+226 LSRELN
-232 NEYALKTM
+232 QEYALKTM
-240 QNLIYQDYDYIQGLE
+240 QNLIYQDYDYMDGLE

-280 FIDSVLMFFILF
+280 FIDSILMLFILI
-292 FILYIHFYLFL
+292 FILSIQFFLFL
-303 IILLMMLIIFT
+303 IVLLIMVIIFLV
-314 MFYFYSKKLHTEN
+314 FYFYSKKLHIEN
-327 KKILEQKELLN
+327 KKILEQKEHLN

-350 TLQFKVKKMM
+350 TIQFKVKKMM

-365 YLYDTYFMNIYHHDE
+365 YLYDTYFMNVYHHDE
-380 ITNIHQIQLEALIQ
+380 MTNIHQVQLEALIQ
-394 SMIMIALLFAVIIY
+394 IMIMAVLLLAIIIY
-408 KKHHIS
+408 KKQQMT
-414 LGTVMLVYLLLSYM
+414 LGTVKLVYLLLSYM
-428 VDPLMKISIFIA
+428 INPLMKISVFIA

-458 KIEKKKKIKKIK
+458 KRERKKKIKKIK
-470 SIELRHV
+470 SIELKHV

-483 THPLFEHFQLKI
+483 TRPLFDHFQLKI
-495 ENSLFIQGKTGSGKS
+495 ERSLFIQGKTGSGKS
-510 TLLKLIMGQLQ
+510 TLLKLIMNQLQ
-521 VTKGEIYVNGY
+521 PTKGEIVING
-532 RIQELD
+532 INLQELD

-568 YFLEEKMIELLHY
+568 LFLENKMIELLHY
-581 FMLDE
+581 FMLDD
-586 LINGLDLKLDEQGG
+586 LVNGLDLKLDEQGG

-615 LLSQPDVLILD
+615 LLSEPDVLILD

-632 DQERLQLLID
+632 DQERLQLLIN
-642 YLNLQKMIVII
+642 YLSFQKIIVII
-653 VSHQINMMNCKFD
+653 VSHQINMMNCQFD

-673 KIVSEE
+673 KIVGEE
-679 EYGNRFSAY
+679 DYGNRFST

>member
-1 MLKYPIFLQDSE
+1 MLKYPIFLQDNE

-22 MLLSYYK
+22 MLLSFYK

-43 TKEGITIYGL
+43 TKEGVTVYGL

-58 EYHIEAKA
+58 EYHLEAKA

-77 VTCPAIVH
+77 VNCPAIVH
-85 LKQDDLYHYVVLYK
+85 LKQDDLYHYVILYK
-99 VKDEYFLVGDPAQG
+99 VKDGYFLVGDPAKG

-126 TGVIVTMEHIGMPI
+126 TGIIIMIDHVGMPI
-140 VERKNYT
+140 TKRTSYT
-147 FQSFLKNHFKQHYA
+147 FQNFLKDHFKQHYQT
-161 SIIKIVIKTIAISFL
+161 IIKMMIKTIIISML
-176 TMAFSYYYQ
+176 TMIFSYYYQ
-185 LLIDSFSN
+185 LMIDSFSK
-193 YQVYQII
+193 YPIYQIVF
-200 IISLGF
+200 ISLGF
-206 GILYAVKLLLDYL
+206 TVLYAFKLLLDYL
-219 RRVHILD
+219 RRQQILE
-226 LSKELN
+226 LSRELN
-232 NEYALKTM
+232 QEYALKTM
-240 QNLIYQDYDYIQGLE
+240 QNLIYQDYDYMDGLE

-280 FIDSVLMFFILF
+280 FIDSILMLFILI
-292 FILYIHFYLFL
+292 FILSIQFFLFL
-303 IILLMMLIIFT
+303 IVLLMMVIIFLV
-314 MFYFYSKKLHTEN
+314 FYFYSKKLHIEN
-327 KKILEQKELLN
+327 KKILEQKEHLN

-350 TLQFKVKKMM
+350 TIQFKVKKMM

-365 YLYDTYFMNIYHHDE
+365 YLYDTYFMNVYHHDE
-380 ITNIHQIQLEALIQ
+380 MTNIHQVQLEALIQ
-394 SMIMIALLFAVIIY
+394 IMIMAVLLLAIIIY
-408 KKHHIS
+408 KKQQMT

-428 VDPLMKISIFIA
+428 IDPLMKISVFIA

-458 KIEKKKKIKKIK
+458 KRERKKKIKKIK
-470 SIELRHV
+470 SIELKHV

-483 THPLFEHFQLKI
+483 TRPLFDHFQLKI
-495 ENSLFIQGKTGSGKS
+495 ERSLFIQGKTGSGKS
-510 TLLKLIMGQLQ
+510 TLLKLIMNQLQ
-521 VTKGEIYVNGY
+521 PTKGEIVING
-532 RIQELD
+532 INLQELD

-568 YFLEEKMIELLHY
+568 LFLENKMIELLHY
-581 FMLDE
+581 FMLDD
-586 LINGLDLKLDEQGG
+586 LVNGLDLKLDEQGG

-615 LLSQPDVLILD
+615 LLSEPDVLILD

-632 DQERLQLLID
+632 DQERLQLLIN
-642 YLNLQKMIVII
+642 YLSFQKIIVII
-653 VSHQINMMNCKFD
+653 VSHQINMMNCQFD

-673 KIVSEE
+673 KIVGEE
-679 EYGNRFSAY
+679 DYGNRFST

>member
-1 MLKYPIFLQDSE
+1 MLKYPIFLQDNE

-22 MLLSYYK
+22 MLLSFYK

-43 TKEGITIYGL
+43 TKEGITVYGL

-58 EYHIEAKA
+58 EYHLEAKA

-77 VTCPAIVH
+77 VNCPVIIH

-99 VKDEYFLVGDPAQG
+99 IKDEYFLVGDPAKG
-113 LIKMSYESFSKQF
+113 LIKMSYEIFSKQF
-126 TGVIVTMEHIGMPI
+126 TGVIIMVNHVGMPLTK
-140 VERKNYT
+140 RNNYT
-147 FQSFLKNHFKQHYA
+147 FQNFLKDHFKQHYQT
-161 SIIKIVIKTIAISFL
+161 IIKMVIKTIIISML
-176 TMAFSYYYQ
+176 TMIFSYYYQ
-185 LLIDSFSN
+185 LMIDSFSK
-193 YQVYQII
+193 YQIYQII
-200 IISLGF
+200 LISLGF
-206 GILYAVKLLLDYL
+206 TILYAFKLLLDYL
-219 RRVHILD
+219 RRQQILE

-232 NEYALKTM
+232 QEYALKTM
-240 QNLIYQDYDYIQGLE
+240 QNLIYQDYDYIDGLE

-280 FIDSVLMFFILF
+280 FIDSILILFILF
-292 FILYIHFYLFL
+292 FILSIQLSLFF
-303 IILLMMLIIFT
+303 IVLLMMVLIFLV
-314 MFYFYSKKLHTEN
+314 FYFYSKKLHIEN
-327 KKILEQKELLN
+327 KKILEQKEHLN

-350 TLQFKVKKMM
+350 TIQFKVKKMM

-365 YLYDTYFMNIYHHDE
+365 YLYDNYFMDVYHHDE
-380 ITNIHQIQLEALIQ
+380 ITNRHQIQLEALIQ
-394 SMIMIALLFAVIIY
+394 IMIMVVLLFSIFIY
-408 KKHHIS
+408 KKQQMT

-428 VDPLMKISIFIA
+428 IDPLMKISAFIA

-458 KIEKKKKIKKIK
+458 KRERKKKIKKIK
-470 SIELRHV
+470 SIELKHV

-483 THPLFEHFQLKI
+483 TRPLFDHFLLKI
-495 ENSLFIQGKTGSGKS
+495 EKSVFIQGKTGSGKS
-510 TLLKLIMGQLQ
+510 TLLKLIMNQLQ
-521 VTKGEIYVNGY
+521 PTKGEIVING
-532 RIQELD
+532 INLQELD

-559 LRTNMIFDR
+559 LRTNIIFDR
-568 YFLEEKMIELLHY
+568 LFLDDKMIELLHY
-581 FMLDE
+581 FMLGD
-586 LINGLDLKLDEQGG
+586 LVNGLDLKLDEQGG

-615 LLSQPDVLILD
+615 LLSEPDVLILD

-632 DQERLQLLID
+632 DQERLQLLIN
-642 YLNLQKMIVII
+642 YLSFQKIIVII
-653 VSHQINMMNCKFD
+653 VSHQINMMNCQFD

-673 KIVSEE
+673 KIVGEE
-679 EYGNRFSAY
+679 DYGNRFST

>member
-1 MLKYPIFLQDSE
+1 MLKYPIFLQDNE

-22 MLLSYYK
+22 MLLSFYK

-43 TKEGITIYGL
+43 TKEGITVYGL

-58 EYHIEAKA
+58 KYHLEAKA

-77 VTCPAIVH
+77 VNCPAIVH
-85 LKQDDLYHYVVLYK
+85 LKQDDLYHYVILYK
-99 VKDEYFLVGDPAQG
+99 VKDGYFLVGDPAKG

-126 TGVIVTMEHIGMPI
+126 TGIIIMIDHVGMPI
-140 VERKNYT
+140 TKRTNYT
-147 FQSFLKNHFKQHYA
+147 FQNFLKDHFKQHYQT
-161 SIIKIVIKTIAISFL
+161 IIKMMIKTIIISML
-176 TMAFSYYYQ
+176 TMIFSYYYQ
-185 LLIDSFSN
+185 LMIDSFSK
-193 YQVYQII
+193 YPIYQIVF
-200 IISLGF
+200 ISLGF
-206 GILYAVKLLLDYL
+206 TVLYAFKLLLDSL
-219 RRVHILD
+219 RRQQILE
-226 LSKELN
+226 LSRELN
-232 NEYALKTM
+232 QEYALKTM
-240 QNLIYQDYDYIQGLE
+240 QNLIYQDYDYMDGLE

-280 FIDSVLMFFILF
+280 FIDSILMLFILI
-292 FILYIHFYLFL
+292 FILSIQFFLFL
-303 IILLMMLIIFT
+303 IVLLMMVIIFLV
-314 MFYFYSKKLHTEN
+314 FYFYSKKLHIEN
-327 KKILEQKELLN
+327 KKILEQKEHLN

-350 TLQFKVKKMM
+350 TIQFKVKKMM

-365 YLYDTYFMNIYHHDE
+365 YLYDTYFMNVYHHDE
-380 ITNIHQIQLEALIQ
+380 MTNIHQVQLEALIQ
-394 SMIMIALLFAVIIY
+394 IMIMAVLLLAIIIY
-408 KKHHIS
+408 KKQQMT

-428 VDPLMKISIFIA
+428 INPLMKISVFIA

-458 KIEKKKKIKKIK
+458 KRDRKKKIKKIK
-470 SIELRHV
+470 SIELKHV

-483 THPLFEHFQLKI
+483 TRPLFDHFQLKI
-495 ENSLFIQGKTGSGKS
+495 ERSLFIQGKTGSGKS
-510 TLLKLIMGQLQ
+510 TLLKLIMNQLQ
-521 VTKGEIYVNGY
+521 PTKGEIVING
-532 RIQELD
+532 INLQELD

-568 YFLEEKMIELLHY
+568 LFLEDKMIELLHY
-581 FMLDE
+581 FMLDD
-586 LINGLDLKLDEQGG
+586 LVNGLDLKLDEQGG

-615 LLSQPDVLILD
+615 LLSEPDVLILD

-632 DQERLQLLID
+632 DQERLQLLIN
-642 YLNLQKMIVII
+642 YLNFQKIIVII
-653 VSHQINMMNCKFD
+653 VSHQINMMNCQFD

-673 KIVSEE
+673 KIVGEE
-679 EYGNRFSAY
+679 DYGNRFST

>member
-1 MLKYPIFLQDSE
+1 MLKYPIFLQDNE

-22 MLLSYYK
+22 MLLSFYK

-38 KRCRL
+38 KCCRL
-43 TKEGITIYGL
+43 TKEGVTVYGL

-58 EYHIEAKA
+58 KYHLEAKA

-77 VTCPAIVH
+77 VNCPVIIH

-99 VKDEYFLVGDPAQG
+99 IKDEYFLVGDPAKG

-126 TGVIVTMEHIGMPI
+126 TGIIIMIDHVGMPI
-140 VERKNYT
+140 TKRTNYT
-147 FQSFLKNHFKQHYA
+147 FQNFLKDHFKQHYQT
-161 SIIKIVIKTIAISFL
+161 IIKMMIKTIIISML
-176 TMAFSYYYQ
+176 TMIFSYYYQ
-185 LLIDSFSN
+185 LMIDSFSK
-193 YQVYQII
+193 YPIYQIVF
-200 IISLGF
+200 ISLGF
-206 GILYAVKLLLDYL
+206 TVLYAFKLLLDYL
-219 RRVHILD
+219 RRQQILE
-226 LSKELN
+226 LSRELN
-232 NEYALKTM
+232 QEYALKTM
-240 QNLIYQDYDYIQGLE
+240 QNLIYQDYDYMDGLE

-280 FIDSVLMFFILF
+280 FIDSILMLFILI
-292 FILYIHFYLFL
+292 FILSIQFFLFL
-303 IILLMMLIIFT
+303 IVLLMMVIIFLV
-314 MFYFYSKKLHTEN
+314 FYFYSKKLHIEN
-327 KKILEQKELLN
+327 KKILEQKEHLN

-350 TLQFKVKKMM
+350 TIQFKVKKMM

-365 YLYDTYFMNIYHHDE
+365 YLYDTYFMNVYHHDE
-380 ITNIHQIQLEALIQ
+380 MTNIHQVQLEALIQ
-394 SMIMIALLFAVIIY
+394 IMIMAVLLLAIIIY
-408 KKHHIS
+408 KKQQMT

-428 VDPLMKISIFIA
+428 IDPLMKISVFIA

-458 KIEKKKKIKKIK
+458 KRERKKKIKKIK
-470 SIELRHV
+470 SIELKYV

-483 THPLFEHFQLKI
+483 TRPLFDHFQLKI
-495 ENSLFIQGKTGSGKS
+495 ERSLFIQGKTGSGKS
-510 TLLKLIMGQLQ
+510 TLLKLIMNQLQ
-521 VTKGEIYVNGY
+521 PTKGEIVING
-532 RIQELD
+532 INLQELD

-546 KYLNKTPV
+546 KYLNKNPV

-568 YFLEEKMIELLHY
+568 LFLENKMIELLHY
-581 FMLDE
+581 FMLDD
-586 LINGLDLKLDEQGG
+586 LVNGLDLKLDEQGG

-615 LLSQPDVLILD
+615 LLSEPDVLILD

-632 DQERLQLLID
+632 DQERLQLLIN
-642 YLNLQKMIVII
+642 YLSFQKIIVII
-653 VSHQINMMNCKFD
+653 VSHQINMMNCQFD

-673 KIVSEE
+673 KIVGEE
-679 EYGNRFSAY
+679 DYGNRFST

>member
-1 MLKYPIFLQDSE
+1 MLKYPIFLQDNE

-22 MLLSYYK
+22 MLLSFYK

-43 TKEGITIYGL
+43 TKEGVTVYGL

-58 EYHIEAKA
+58 EYHLEAKA

-77 VTCPAIVH
+77 VNCPAIVH
-85 LKQDDLYHYVVLYK
+85 LKQDDLYHYVILYK
-99 VKDEYFLVGDPAQG
+99 VKDGYFLVGDPAKG

-126 TGVIVTMEHIGMPI
+126 TGIIIMIDHVGMPI
-140 VERKNYT
+140 TKRTSYT
-147 FQSFLKNHFKQHYA
+147 FQNFLKDHFKQHYQT
-161 SIIKIVIKTIAISFL
+161 IIKMMIKTIIISML
-176 TMAFSYYYQ
+176 TMIFSYYYQ
-185 LLIDSFSN
+185 LMIDSFSK
-193 YQVYQII
+193 YPIYQIVF
-200 IISLGF
+200 ISLGF
-206 GILYAVKLLLDYL
+206 TVLYAFKLLLDYL
-219 RRVHILD
+219 RRQQILE
-226 LSKELN
+226 LSRELN
-232 NEYALKTM
+232 QEYALKTM
-240 QNLIYQDYDYIQGLE
+240 QNLIYQDYDYMDGLE

-280 FIDSVLMFFILF
+280 FIDSILMLFILI
-292 FILYIHFYLFL
+292 FILSIQFFLFL
-303 IILLMMLIIFT
+303 IVLLMMVIIFLV
-314 MFYFYSKKLHTEN
+314 FYFFCKKLHIEN
-327 KKILEQKELLN
+327 KKILEQKEHLN

-350 TLQFKVKKMM
+350 TIQFKVKKMM

-365 YLYDTYFMNIYHHDE
+365 YLYDNYFMDVYHHDE
-380 ITNIHQIQLEALIQ
+380 ITNRHQIQLEALIQ
-394 SMIMIALLFAVIIY
+394 IMIMVVLLFSIFIY
-408 KKHHIS
+408 KKQQMT

-428 VDPLMKISIFIA
+428 IDPLMKISVFIA

-458 KIEKKKKIKKIK
+458 KRERKKKIKKIK
-470 SIELRHV
+470 SIELKHV

-483 THPLFEHFQLKI
+483 TRPLFDHFQLKI
-495 ENSLFIQGKTGSGKS
+495 ERSLFIQGKTGSGKS
-510 TLLKLIMGQLQ
+510 TLLKLIMNQLQ
-521 VTKGEIYVNGY
+521 PTKGEIVING
-532 RIQELD
+532 INLQELD

-568 YFLEEKMIELLHY
+568 LFLENKMIELLHY
-581 FMLDE
+581 FMLDD
-586 LINGLDLKLDEQGG
+586 LVNGLDLKLDEQGG

-615 LLSQPDVLILD
+615 LLSEPDVLILD

-632 DQERLQLLID
+632 DQERLQLLIN
-642 YLNLQKMIVII
+642 YLSFQKIIVII
-653 VSHQINMMNCKFD
+653 VSHQINMMNCQFD

-673 KIVSEE
+673 KIVGEE
-679 EYGNRFSAY
+679 DYGNRFST

>member
-1 MLKYPIFLQDSE
+1 MLKYPIFLQDNE

-22 MLLSYYK
+22 MLLSFYK

-43 TKEGITIYGL
+43 TKEGITVYGL

-58 EYHIEAKA
+58 KYHLEAKA

-77 VTCPAIVH
+77 VNCPAIVH

-99 VKDEYFLVGDPAQG
+99 IKDEYFLVGDPAKG

-126 TGVIVTMEHIGMPI
+126 TGIIIMIDHVGMPI
-140 VERKNYT
+140 TKRTNYT
-147 FQSFLKNHFKQHYA
+147 FQIFLKDHFKQHYQT
-161 SIIKIVIKTIAISFL
+161 IIKMMIKTIIISML
-176 TMAFSYYYQ
+176 TMIFSYYYQ
-185 LLIDSFSN
+185 LMIDSFSK
-193 YQVYQII
+193 YPIYQIVF
-200 IISLGF
+200 ISLGF
-206 GILYAVKLLLDYL
+206 TVLYAFKLLLDYL
-219 RRVHILD
+219 RRQQILE
-226 LSKELN
+226 LSRELN
-232 NEYALKTM
+232 QEYALKTM
-240 QNLIYQDYDYIQGLE
+240 QNLIYQDYDYMDGLE

-280 FIDSVLMFFILF
+280 FIDSILMLFILI
-292 FILYIHFYLFL
+292 FILSIQFFLFL
-303 IILLMMLIIFT
+303 IVLLMMVIIFLV
-314 MFYFYSKKLHTEN
+314 FYFYSKKLHIEN
-327 KKILEQKELLN
+327 KKILEQKEHLN

-350 TLQFKVKKMM
+350 TIQFKVKKMM

-365 YLYDTYFMNIYHHDE
+365 YLYDTYFMNVYHHDE
-380 ITNIHQIQLEALIQ
+380 MTNIHQVQLEALIQ
-394 SMIMIALLFAVIIY
+394 IMIMAVLLLAIIIY
-408 KKHHIS
+408 KKQQMT

-428 VDPLMKISIFIA
+428 IDPLMKISVFIA

-458 KIEKKKKIKKIK
+458 KRERKKKIKKIK
-470 SIELRHV
+470 SIELKHV

-483 THPLFEHFQLKI
+483 TRPLFDHFQLKI
-495 ENSLFIQGKTGSGKS
+495 ERSLFIQGKTGSGKS
-510 TLLKLIMGQLQ
+510 TLLKLIMNQLQ
-521 VTKGEIYVNGY
+521 PTKGEIVING
-532 RIQELD
+532 INLQELD

-568 YFLEEKMIELLHY
+568 LFLEDKMIELLHY
-581 FMLDE
+581 FILDD
-586 LINGLDLKLDEQGG
+586 LVNGLDLKLDEQGG

-615 LLSQPDVLILD
+615 LLSEPDILILD

-632 DQERLQLLID
+632 DQERLQLLIN
-642 YLNLQKMIVII
+642 YLSFQKIIVII
-653 VSHQINMMNCKFD
+653 VSHQINMMNCQFD

-673 KIVSEE
+673 KIVGEE
-679 EYGNRFSAY
+679 DYGNRFST

>member
-1 MLKYPIFLQDSE
+1 MLKYPIFLQDNE

-22 MLLSYYK
+22 MLLSFYK

-43 TKEGITIYGL
+43 TKEGITVYGL

-58 EYHIEAKA
+58 EYHLEAKA

-77 VTCPAIVH
+77 VNCPVIIH

-99 VKDEYFLVGDPAQG
+99 IKDEYFLVGDPAKG
-113 LIKMSYESFSKQF
+113 LIKMSYEIFSKQF
-126 TGVIVTMEHIGMPI
+126 TGVIIMVNHVGMPLTK
-140 VERKNYT
+140 RNNYT
-147 FQSFLKNHFKQHYA
+147 FQNFLKDHFKQHYQT
-161 SIIKIVIKTIAISFL
+161 IIKMVIKTIIISLL
-176 TMAFSYYYQ
+176 TMLFSYYYQ
-185 LLIDSFSN
+185 LLIDSFSK
-193 YQVYQII
+193 YQIYQII
-200 IISLGF
+200 LISLGF
-206 GILYAVKLLLDYL
+206 TILYAFKLLLDYL
-219 RRVHILD
+219 RRQQILE

-232 NEYALKTM
+232 QEYALKTM
-240 QNLIYQDYDYIQGLE
+240 QNLIYQDYDYIDGLE

-280 FIDSVLMFFILF
+280 FIDSILILFILF
-292 FILYIHFYLFL
+292 FILSIQLSLFF
-303 IILLMMLIIFT
+303 IVLLMMVLIFLV
-314 MFYFYSKKLHTEN
+314 FYFYSKKLHIGN
-327 KKILEQKELLN
+327 KKILEQKEHLN

-350 TLQFKVKKMM
+350 TIQFKVKKMM

-365 YLYDTYFMNIYHHDE
+365 YLYDNYFMDVYHHDE
-380 ITNIHQIQLEALIQ
+380 ITNRHQIQLEALIQ
-394 SMIMIALLFAVIIY
+394 IMIMVVLLFSIFIY
-408 KKHHIS
+408 KKQQMT

-428 VDPLMKISIFIA
+428 IDPLMKISAFIA

-458 KIEKKKKIKKIK
+458 KRERKKKIKKIK
-470 SIELRHV
+470 SIELKHV

-483 THPLFEHFQLKI
+483 TRPLFDHFLLKI
-495 ENSLFIQGKTGSGKS
+495 EKSVFIQGKTGSGKS
-510 TLLKLIMGQLQ
+510 TLLKLIMNQLQ
-521 VTKGEIYVNGY
+521 PTKGEIVING
-532 RIQELD
+532 INLQELD

-559 LRTNMIFDR
+559 LRTNIIFDR
-568 YFLEEKMIELLHY
+568 LFLEDKMIELLHY
-581 FMLDE
+581 FMLGD
-586 LINGLDLKLDEQGG
+586 LVNGLDLKLDEQGG

-615 LLSQPDVLILD
+615 LLSEPDVLILD

-632 DQERLQLLID
+632 DQERLQLLIN
-642 YLNLQKMIVII
+642 YLSFQKIIVII
-653 VSHQINMMNCKFD
+653 VSHQINMMNCQFD

-673 KIVSEE
+673 KIVGEE
-679 EYGNRFSAY
+679 DYGNRFST

>member
-1 MLKYPIFLQDSE
+1 MLKYPIFLQDNE

-22 MLLSYYK
+22 MLLSFYK
-29 RDDEIKNIK
+29 RDDDIKNIK

-43 TKEGITIYGL
+43 TKEGVTVYGL

-58 EYHIEAKA
+58 EYHLEAKA

-77 VTCPAIVH
+77 VNCPAIVH
-85 LKQDDLYHYVVLYK
+85 LKQDDLYHYVILYK
-99 VKDEYFLVGDPAQG
+99 VKDGYFLVGDPAKG

-126 TGVIVTMEHIGMPI
+126 TGIIIMIDHVGMPI
-140 VERKNYT
+140 TKRTSYT
-147 FQSFLKNHFKQHYA
+147 FQNFLKDHFKQHYQT
-161 SIIKIVIKTIAISFL
+161 IIKMMIKTIIISML
-176 TMAFSYYYQ
+176 TMIFSYYYQ
-185 LLIDSFSN
+185 LMIDSFSK
-193 YQVYQII
+193 YPIYQIVF
-200 IISLGF
+200 ISLGF
-206 GILYAVKLLLDYL
+206 TVLYAFKLLLDYL
-219 RRVHILD
+219 RRQQILE
-226 LSKELN
+226 LSRELN
-232 NEYALKTM
+232 QEYALKTM
-240 QNLIYQDYDYIQGLE
+240 QNLIYQDYDYMDGLE

-280 FIDSVLMFFILF
+280 FIDSILMLFILI
-292 FILYIHFYLFL
+292 FILSIQFFLFL
-303 IILLMMLIIFT
+303 IVLLMMVIIFLV
-314 MFYFYSKKLHTEN
+314 FYFYSKKLHIEN
-327 KKILEQKELLN
+327 KKILEQKEHLN

-350 TLQFKVKKMM
+350 TIQFKVKKMM

-365 YLYDTYFMNIYHHDE
+365 YLYDNYFMDVYHHDE
-380 ITNIHQIQLEALIQ
+380 ITNRHQIQLEALIQ
-394 SMIMIALLFAVIIY
+394 IMIMVVLLFSIFIY
-408 KKHHIS
+408 KKQQMT

-428 VDPLMKISIFIA
+428 IDPLMKISVFIA

-458 KIEKKKKIKKIK
+458 KRERKKKIKKIK
-470 SIELRHV
+470 SIELKHV

-483 THPLFEHFQLKI
+483 TRPLFDHFQLKI
-495 ENSLFIQGKTGSGKS
+495 ERSLFIQGKTGSGKS
-510 TLLKLIMGQLQ
+510 TLLKLIMNQLQ
-521 VTKGEIYVNGY
+521 PTKGEIVING
-532 RIQELD
+532 INLQELD

-568 YFLEEKMIELLHY
+568 LFLENKMIELLHY
-581 FMLDE
+581 FMLDD
-586 LINGLDLKLDEQGG
+586 LVNGLDLKLDEQGG

-615 LLSQPDVLILD
+615 LLSEPDVLILD

-632 DQERLQLLID
+632 DQERLQLLIN
-642 YLNLQKMIVII
+642 YLSFQKIIVII
-653 VSHQINMMNCKFD
+653 VSHQINMMNCQFD

-673 KIVSEE
+673 KIVGEE
-679 EYGNRFSAY
+679 DYGNRFST

>member
-1 MLKYPIFLQDSE
+1 MLKYPIFLQDNE

-22 MLLSYYK
+22 MLLSFYK

-43 TKEGITIYGL
+43 TKEGITVYGL

-58 EYHIEAKA
+58 KYHLEAKA

-77 VTCPAIVH
+77 VNCPAIVH
-85 LKQDDLYHYVVLYK
+85 LKQDDLYHYVILYK
-99 VKDEYFLVGDPAQG
+99 VKDGYFLVGDPAKG

-126 TGVIVTMEHIGMPI
+126 TGIIIMIDHVGMPI
-140 VERKNYT
+140 TKRTNYT
-147 FQSFLKNHFKQHYA
+147 FQNFLKDHFKQHYQT
-161 SIIKIVIKTIAISFL
+161 IIKMMIKTIIISML
-176 TMAFSYYYQ
+176 TMIFSYYYQ
-185 LLIDSFSN
+185 LMIDSFSK
-193 YQVYQII
+193 YPIYQIVF
-200 IISLGF
+200 ISLGF
-206 GILYAVKLLLDYL
+206 TVLYAFKLLLDYL
-219 RRVHILD
+219 RRQQILE
-226 LSKELN
+226 LSRELN
-232 NEYALKTM
+232 QEYALKTM
-240 QNLIYQDYDYIQGLE
+240 QNLIYQDYDYMDGLE

-280 FIDSVLMFFILF
+280 FIDSILMLFILI
-292 FILYIHFYLFL
+292 FILSIQFFLFL
-303 IILLMMLIIFT
+303 IVLLMMVIIFLV
-314 MFYFYSKKLHTEN
+314 FYFYSKKLHIEN
-327 KKILEQKELLN
+327 KKILEQKEHLN

-350 TLQFKVKKMM
+350 TIQFKVKKMM

-365 YLYDTYFMNIYHHDE
+365 YLYDTYFMNVYHHDE
-380 ITNIHQIQLEALIQ
+380 MTNIHQVQLEALIQ
-394 SMIMIALLFAVIIY
+394 IMIMAVLLLAIIIY
-408 KKHHIS
+408 KKQQMT

-428 VDPLMKISIFIA
+428 INPLMKISVFIA

-458 KIEKKKKIKKIK
+458 KRERKKKIKKIK
-470 SIELRHV
+470 SIELKHV

-483 THPLFEHFQLKI
+483 TRPLFDHFQLKI
-495 ENSLFIQGKTGSGKS
+495 ERSLFIQGKTGSGKS
-510 TLLKLIMGQLQ
+510 TLLKLIMNQLQ
-521 VTKGEIYVNGY
+521 PTKGEIVING
-532 RIQELD
+532 INLQELD

-559 LRTNMIFDR
+559 LRTNIIFDR
-568 YFLEEKMIELLHY
+568 LFLEDKMIELLHY
-581 FMLDE
+581 FMLDD
-586 LINGLDLKLDEQGG
+586 LVNGLDLKLDEQGG

-615 LLSQPDVLILD
+615 LLSEPDVLILD

-632 DQERLQLLID
+632 DQERLQLLIN
-642 YLNLQKMIVII
+642 YLSFQKIIVII
-653 VSHQINMMNCKFD
+653 VSHQINMMNCQFD

-673 KIVSEE
+673 KIVGEE
-679 EYGNRFSAY
+679 DYGNRFST

>member
-1 MLKYPIFLQDSE
+1 MLKYPIFLQDNE

-22 MLLSYYK
+22 MLLSFYK

-43 TKEGITIYGL
+43 TKEGVTVYGL

-58 EYHIEAKA
+58 EYHLEAKA

-77 VTCPAIVH
+77 VNCPAIVH
-85 LKQDDLYHYVVLYK
+85 LKQDDLYHYVILYK
-99 VKDEYFLVGDPAQG
+99 VKDGYFLVGDPAKG

-126 TGVIVTMEHIGMPI
+126 TGIIIMIDHVGMPLTK
-140 VERKNYT
+140 RTSYT
-147 FQSFLKNHFKQHYA
+147 FQNFLKDHFKQHYQT
-161 SIIKIVIKTIAISFL
+161 IIKMMIKTIIISML
-176 TMAFSYYYQ
+176 TMIFSYYYQ
-185 LLIDSFSN
+185 LMIDSFSK
-193 YQVYQII
+193 YPIYQIVF
-200 IISLGF
+200 ISLGF
-206 GILYAVKLLLDYL
+206 TVLYAFKLLLDYL
-219 RRVHILD
+219 RRQQILE
-226 LSKELN
+226 LSRELN
-232 NEYALKTM
+232 QEYALKTM
-240 QNLIYQDYDYIQGLE
+240 QNLIYQDYDYMDGLE

-280 FIDSVLMFFILF
+280 FIDSILMLFILI
-292 FILYIHFYLFL
+292 FILSIQFFLFL
-303 IILLMMLIIFT
+303 IVLLMMVIIFLV
-314 MFYFYSKKLHTEN
+314 FYFYSKKLHIEN
-327 KKILEQKELLN
+327 KKILEQKEHLN

-350 TLQFKVKKMM
+350 TIQFKVKKMM

-365 YLYDTYFMNIYHHDE
+365 YLYDNYFMDVYHHDE
-380 ITNIHQIQLEALIQ
+380 ITNRHQIQLEALIQ
-394 SMIMIALLFAVIIY
+394 IMIMVVLLFSIFIY
-408 KKHHIS
+408 KKQQMT

-428 VDPLMKISIFIA
+428 IDPLMKISVFIA

-458 KIEKKKKIKKIK
+458 KRERKKKIKKIK
-470 SIELRHV
+470 SIELKHV

-483 THPLFEHFQLKI
+483 TRPLFDHFQLKI
-495 ENSLFIQGKTGSGKS
+495 EKSVFIQGKTGSGKS
-510 TLLKLIMGQLQ
+510 TLLKLIMNQLQ
-521 VTKGEIYVNGY
+521 PTKGEIVING
-532 RIQELD
+532 INLQELD

-568 YFLEEKMIELLHY
+568 LFLENKMIELLHY
-581 FMLDE
+581 FMLDD
-586 LINGLDLKLDEQGG
+586 LVNGLDLKLDEQGG

-615 LLSQPDVLILD
+615 LLSEPDVLILD

-632 DQERLQLLID
+632 DQERLQLLIN
-642 YLNLQKMIVII
+642 YLSFQKIIVII
-653 VSHQINMMNCKFD
+653 VSHQINMMNCQFD

-673 KIVSEE
+673 KIVGEE
-679 EYGNRFSAY
+679 DYGNRFST

>member
-1 MLKYPIFLQDSE
+1 MLKYPIFLQDNE

-22 MLLSYYK
+22 MLLSFYK

-43 TKEGITIYGL
+43 TKEGITVYGL

-58 EYHIEAKA
+58 KYHLEAKA

-77 VTCPAIVH
+77 VNCPAIVH
-85 LKQDDLYHYVVLYK
+85 LKQDDLYHYVILYK
-99 VKDEYFLVGDPAQG
+99 VKDGYFLVGDPAKG

-126 TGVIVTMEHIGMPI
+126 TGIIIMIDHVGMPI
-140 VERKNYT
+140 TKRTNYT
-147 FQSFLKNHFKQHYA
+147 FQNFLKDHFKQHYQT
-161 SIIKIVIKTIAISFL
+161 IIKMMIKTIIISML
-176 TMAFSYYYQ
+176 TMIFSYYYQ
-185 LLIDSFSN
+185 LMIDSFSK
-193 YQVYQII
+193 YPIYQIVF
-200 IISLGF
+200 ISLGF
-206 GILYAVKLLLDYL
+206 TVLYAFKLLLDYL
-219 RRVHILD
+219 RRQQILE

-232 NEYALKTM
+232 QEYALKTM
-240 QNLIYQDYDYIQGLE
+240 QNLIYQDYDYMDGLE

-280 FIDSVLMFFILF
+280 FIDSILMLFILI
-292 FILYIHFYLFL
+292 FILSIQFFLFL
-303 IILLMMLIIFT
+303 IVLLMMVIIFLV
-314 MFYFYSKKLHTEN
+314 FYFYSKKLHIEN
-327 KKILEQKELLN
+327 KKILEQKEHLN
-338 DGLLEFQENYFQ
+338 DSLLEFQENYFQ
-350 TLQFKVKKMM
+350 TIQFKVKKMM

-365 YLYDTYFMNIYHHDE
+365 YLYDTYFMNVYHHDE
-380 ITNIHQIQLEALIQ
+380 MTNIHQVQLEALIQ
-394 SMIMIALLFAVIIY
+394 IMIMAVLLLAIIIY
-408 KKHHIS
+408 KKQQMT

-428 VDPLMKISIFIA
+428 INPLMKISVFIA

-458 KIEKKKKIKKIK
+458 KRERKKKIKKIK
-470 SIELRHV
+470 SIELKHV

-483 THPLFEHFQLKI
+483 TRPLFDHFQLKI
-495 ENSLFIQGKTGSGKS
+495 ERSLFIQGKTGSGKS
-510 TLLKLIMGQLQ
+510 TLLKLIMNQLQ
-521 VTKGEIYVNGY
+521 PTKGEIVING
-532 RIQELD
+532 INLQELD

-568 YFLEEKMIELLHY
+568 LFLEDKMIELLHY
-581 FMLDE
+581 FMLDD
-586 LINGLDLKLDEQGG
+586 LVNGLDLKLDEQGG

-615 LLSQPDVLILD
+615 LLSEPDVLILD

-632 DQERLQLLID
+632 DQERLQLLIN
-642 YLNLQKMIVII
+642 YLNFQKIIVII
-653 VSHQINMMNCKFD
+653 VSHQINMMNCQFD

-673 KIVSEE
+673 KIVGEE
-679 EYGNRFSAY
+679 DYGNRFST

>member
-1 MLKYPIFLQDSE
+1 MLKYPIFLQDNE

-22 MLLSYYK
+22 MLLSFYK

-43 TKEGITIYGL
+43 TKEGVTVYGL

-58 EYHIEAKA
+58 KYHLEAKA

-77 VTCPAIVH
+77 VNCPAIVH
-85 LKQDDLYHYVVLYK
+85 LKQDDLYHYVILYK
-99 VKDEYFLVGDPAQG
+99 VKDGYFLVGDPAKG

-126 TGVIVTMEHIGMPI
+126 TGIIIMIDHVGMPI
-140 VERKNYT
+140 TKRTNYT
-147 FQSFLKNHFKQHYA
+147 FQNFLKDHFKQHYQT
-161 SIIKIVIKTIAISFL
+161 IIKMMIKTIIISML
-176 TMAFSYYYQ
+176 TMIFSYYYQ
-185 LLIDSFSN
+185 LMIDSFSK
-193 YQVYQII
+193 YPIYQIVF
-200 IISLGF
+200 ISLGF
-206 GILYAVKLLLDYL
+206 TVLYAFKLLLDYL
-219 RRVHILD
+219 RRQQILE
-226 LSKELN
+226 LSRELN
-232 NEYALKTM
+232 QEYALKTM
-240 QNLIYQDYDYIQGLE
+240 QNLIYQDYDYMDGLE

-280 FIDSVLMFFILF
+280 FIDSILMLFILI
-292 FILYIHFYLFL
+292 FILSIQFFLFL
-303 IILLMMLIIFT
+303 IVLLMMVIIFLV
-314 MFYFYSKKLHTEN
+314 FYFYSKKLHIEN
-327 KKILEQKELLN
+327 KKILEQKEHLN

-350 TLQFKVKKMM
+350 TIQFKVKKMM

-365 YLYDTYFMNIYHHDE
+365 YLYDTYFMNVYHHDE
-380 ITNIHQIQLEALIQ
+380 MTNIHQVQLEALIQ
-394 SMIMIALLFAVIIY
+394 IMIMAVLLLAIIIY
-408 KKHHIS
+408 KKQQMT

-428 VDPLMKISIFIA
+428 IDPLMKISVFIA

-458 KIEKKKKIKKIK
+458 KRERKKKIKKIK
-470 SIELRHV
+470 SIELKYV

-483 THPLFEHFQLKI
+483 TRPLFDHFQLKI
-495 ENSLFIQGKTGSGKS
+495 ERSLFIQGKTGSGKS
-510 TLLKLIMGQLQ
+510 TLLKLIMNQLQ
-521 VTKGEIYVNGY
+521 PTKGEIVING
-532 RIQELD
+532 INLQELD

-568 YFLEEKMIELLHY
+568 LFLENKMIELLHY
-581 FMLDE
+581 FMLDD
-586 LINGLDLKLDEQGG
+586 LVNGLDLKLDEQGG

-615 LLSQPDVLILD
+615 LLSEPDVLILD

-632 DQERLQLLID
+632 DQERLQLLIN
-642 YLNLQKMIVII
+642 YLSFQKIIVII
-653 VSHQINMMNCKFD
+653 VSHQINMMNCQFD

-673 KIVSEE
+673 KIVGEE
-679 EYGNRFSAY
+679 DYGNRFST

>member
-1 MLKYPIFLQDSE
+1 MLKYPIFLQDNE

-22 MLLSYYK
+22 MLLSFYK

-38 KRCRL
+38 KCCRL
-43 TKEGITIYGL
+43 TKEGVTVYGL

-58 EYHIEAKA
+58 KYHLEAKA

-77 VTCPAIVH
+77 VNCPVIIH

-99 VKDEYFLVGDPAQG
+99 IKDEYFLVGDPAKG

-126 TGVIVTMEHIGMPI
+126 TGIIIMIDHVGMPI
-140 VERKNYT
+140 TKRTNYT
-147 FQSFLKNHFKQHYA
+147 FQNFLKDHFKQHYQT
-161 SIIKIVIKTIAISFL
+161 IIKMMIKTIIISML
-176 TMAFSYYYQ
+176 TMIFSYYYQ
-185 LLIDSFSN
+185 LMIDSFSK
-193 YQVYQII
+193 YPIYQIVF
-200 IISLGF
+200 ISLGF
-206 GILYAVKLLLDYL
+206 TVLYAFKLLLDYL
-219 RRVHILD
+219 RRQQILE
-226 LSKELN
+226 LSRELN
-232 NEYALKTM
+232 QEYALKTM
-240 QNLIYQDYDYIQGLE
+240 QNLIYQDYDYMDGLE

-280 FIDSVLMFFILF
+280 FIDSILILFILF
-292 FILYIHFYLFL
+292 FILSIQLSLFF
-303 IILLMMLIIFT
+303 IVLLMMVLIFLV
-314 MFYFYSKKLHTEN
+314 FYFYSKKLHIEN
-327 KKILEQKELLN
+327 KKILEQKEHLN

-350 TLQFKVKKMM
+350 TIQFKVKKMM

-365 YLYDTYFMNIYHHDE
+365 YLYDTYFMNVYHHDE
-380 ITNIHQIQLEALIQ
+380 MTNIHQVQLEALIQ
-394 SMIMIALLFAVIIY
+394 IMIMAVLLLAIIIY
-408 KKHHIS
+408 KKQQMT

-428 VDPLMKISIFIA
+428 IDPLMKISVFIA

-458 KIEKKKKIKKIK
+458 KRERKKKIKKIK
-470 SIELRHV
+470 SIELKYV

-483 THPLFEHFQLKI
+483 TRPLFDHFQLKI
-495 ENSLFIQGKTGSGKS
+495 ERSLFIQGKTGSGKS
-510 TLLKLIMGQLQ
+510 TLLKLIMNQLQ
-521 VTKGEIYVNGY
+521 PTKGEIVING
-532 RIQELD
+532 INLQELD

-568 YFLEEKMIELLHY
+568 LFLENKMIELLHY
-581 FMLDE
+581 FMLDD
-586 LINGLDLKLDEQGG
+586 LVNGLDLKLDEQGG

-615 LLSQPDVLILD
+615 LLSEPDVLILD

-632 DQERLQLLID
+632 DQERLQLLIN
-642 YLNLQKMIVII
+642 YLSFQKIIVII
-653 VSHQINMMNCKFD
+653 VSHQINMMNCQFD

-673 KIVSEE
+673 KIVGEE
-679 EYGNRFSAY
+679 DYGNRFST

>member
-1 MLKYPIFLQDSE
+1 MLKYPIFLQDNE

-22 MLLSYYK
+22 MLLSFYK

-43 TKEGITIYGL
+43 TKEGVTVYGL

-58 EYHIEAKA
+58 EYHLEAKA

-77 VTCPAIVH
+77 VNCPAIVH
-85 LKQDDLYHYVVLYK
+85 LKQDDLYHYVILYK
-99 VKDEYFLVGDPAQG
+99 VKDGYFLVGDPAKG

-126 TGVIVTMEHIGMPI
+126 TGIIIMIDHVGMPI
-140 VERKNYT
+140 TKRTSYT
-147 FQSFLKNHFKQHYA
+147 FQNFLKDHFKQHYQT
-161 SIIKIVIKTIAISFL
+161 IIKMMIKTIIISML
-176 TMAFSYYYQ
+176 TMIFSYYYQ
-185 LLIDSFSN
+185 LMIDSFSK
-193 YQVYQII
+193 YPIYKIVF
-200 IISLGF
+200 ISLGF
-206 GILYAVKLLLDYL
+206 TVLYAFKLLLDYL
-219 RRVHILD
+219 RRQQILE
-226 LSKELN
+226 LSRELN
-232 NEYALKTM
+232 QEYALKTM
-240 QNLIYQDYDYIQGLE
+240 QNLIYQDYDYMDGLE

-280 FIDSVLMFFILF
+280 FIDSILMLFILI
-292 FILYIHFYLFL
+292 FILSIQFFLFL
-303 IILLMMLIIFT
+303 IVLLMMVIIFLV
-314 MFYFYSKKLHTEN
+314 FYFYSKKLHIEN
-327 KKILEQKELLN
+327 KKILEQKEHLN

-350 TLQFKVKKMM
+350 TIQFKVKKMM

-365 YLYDTYFMNIYHHDE
+365 YLYDNYFMDVYHHDE
-380 ITNIHQIQLEALIQ
+380 ITNRHQIQLEALIQ
-394 SMIMIALLFAVIIY
+394 IMIMVVLLFSIFIY
-408 KKHHIS
+408 KKQQMT

-428 VDPLMKISIFIA
+428 IDPLMKISVFIA

-458 KIEKKKKIKKIK
+458 KRERKKKIKKIK
-470 SIELRHV
+470 SIELKHV

-483 THPLFEHFQLKI
+483 TRPLFDHFQLKI
-495 ENSLFIQGKTGSGKS
+495 ERSLFIQGKTGSGKS
-510 TLLKLIMGQLQ
+510 TLIKLIMNQLQ
-521 VTKGEIYVNGY
+521 PTKGEIVING
-532 RIQELD
+532 INLQELD

-568 YFLEEKMIELLHY
+568 LFLENKMIELLHY
-581 FMLDE
+581 FMLDD
-586 LINGLDLKLDEQGG
+586 LVNGLDLKLDEQGG

-615 LLSQPDVLILD
+615 LLSEPDVLILD

-632 DQERLQLLID
+632 DQERLQLLIN
-642 YLNLQKMIVII
+642 YLSFQKIIVII
-653 VSHQINMMNCKFD
+653 VSHQINMMNCQFD

-673 KIVSEE
+673 KIVGEE
-679 EYGNRFSAY
+679 DYGNRFST

>member
-1 MLKYPIFLQDSE
+1 MLKYPIFLQDNE

-22 MLLSYYK
+22 MLLSFYK

-43 TKEGITIYGL
+43 TKEGITVYGL

-58 EYHIEAKA
+58 EYHLEAKA

-77 VTCPAIVH
+77 VNCPVIIH

-99 VKDEYFLVGDPAQG
+99 IKDEYFLVGDPAKG
-113 LIKMSYESFSKQF
+113 LIKMSYEIFSKQF
-126 TGVIVTMEHIGMPI
+126 TGVIIMVNHVGMPLTK
-140 VERKNYT
+140 RNNYT
-147 FQSFLKNHFKQHYA
+147 FQNFLKDHFKQHYQT
-161 SIIKIVIKTIAISFL
+161 IIKMVIKTIIISLL
-176 TMAFSYYYQ
+176 TMLFSYYYQ
-185 LLIDSFSN
+185 LLIDSFSK
-193 YQVYQII
+193 YQIYQII
-200 IISLGF
+200 LISLGF
-206 GILYAVKLLLDYL
+206 TILYAFKLLLDYL
-219 RRVHILD
+219 RRQQILE

-232 NEYALKTM
+232 QEYALKTM
-240 QNLIYQDYDYIQGLE
+240 QNLIYQDYDYIDGLE

-280 FIDSVLMFFILF
+280 FIDSILILFILF
-292 FILYIHFYLFL
+292 FILSIQLSLFF
-303 IILLMMLIIFT
+303 IVLLMMVLIFLV
-314 MFYFYSKKLHTEN
+314 FYFYSKKLHIEN
-327 KKILEQKELLN
+327 KKILEQKEHLN

-350 TLQFKVKKMM
+350 TIQFKVKKMM

-365 YLYDTYFMNIYHHDE
+365 YLYDNYFMDVYHHDE
-380 ITNIHQIQLEALIQ
+380 ITNRHQIQLEALIQ
-394 SMIMIALLFAVIIY
+394 IMIMVVLLFSIFIY
-408 KKHHIS
+408 KKQQMT

-428 VDPLMKISIFIA
+428 IDPLMKISVFIA

-458 KIEKKKKIKKIK
+458 KRERKKKIKKIK
-470 SIELRHV
+470 SIELKHV

-483 THPLFEHFQLKI
+483 TRPLFDHFQLKI
-495 ENSLFIQGKTGSGKS
+495 ERSLFIQGKTGSGKS
-510 TLLKLIMGQLQ
+510 TLLKLIMNQLQ
-521 VTKGEIYVNGY
+521 PTKGEIVING
-532 RIQELD
+532 INLQELD

-568 YFLEEKMIELLHY
+568 LFLENKMIELLHY
-581 FMLDE
+581 FMLDD
-586 LINGLDLKLDEQGG
+586 LVNGLDLKLDEQGG

-615 LLSQPDVLILD
+615 LLSEPDVLILD

-632 DQERLQLLID
+632 DQERLQLLIN
-642 YLNLQKMIVII
+642 YLSFQKIIVII
-653 VSHQINMMNCKFD
+653 VSHQINMMNYQFD

-673 KIVSEE
+673 KIVGEE
-679 EYGNRFSAY
+679 DYGNRFST

>member
-1 MLKYPIFLQDSE
+1 MLKYPIFLQDNE

-22 MLLSYYK
+22 MLLSFYK

-43 TKEGITIYGL
+43 TKEGITVYGL

-58 EYHIEAKA
+58 KYHLEAKA

-77 VTCPAIVH
+77 VNCPAIVH
-85 LKQDDLYHYVVLYK
+85 LKQDDLYHYVILYK
-99 VKDEYFLVGDPAQG
+99 VKDGYFLVGDPAKG

-126 TGVIVTMEHIGMPI
+126 TGIIIMIDHVGMPI
-140 VERKNYT
+140 TKRTNYT
-147 FQSFLKNHFKQHYA
+147 FQNFLKDHFKQHYQT
-161 SIIKIVIKTIAISFL
+161 IIKMMIKTIIISML
-176 TMAFSYYYQ
+176 TMIFSYYYQ
-185 LLIDSFSN
+185 LMIDSFSK
-193 YQVYQII
+193 YPIYQIVF
-200 IISLGF
+200 ISLGF
-206 GILYAVKLLLDYL
+206 TVLYAFKLLLDYL
-219 RRVHILD
+219 RRQQILE
-226 LSKELN
+226 LSRELN
-232 NEYALKTM
+232 QEYALKTM
-240 QNLIYQDYDYIQGLE
+240 QNLIYQDYDYMDGLE

-280 FIDSVLMFFILF
+280 FIDSILMLFILI
-292 FILYIHFYLFL
+292 FILSIQFFLFL
-303 IILLMMLIIFT
+303 IVLLMMVIIFLV
-314 MFYFYSKKLHTEN
+314 FYFYSKKLHIEN
-327 KKILEQKELLN
+327 KKILEQKEHLN

-350 TLQFKVKKMM
+350 TIQFKVKKMM

-365 YLYDTYFMNIYHHDE
+365 YLYDTYFMNVYHHDE
-380 ITNIHQIQLEALIQ
+380 MTNIHQVQLEALIQ
-394 SMIMIALLFAVIIY
+394 IMIMAVLLLAIIIY
-408 KKHHIS
+408 KKQQMT

-428 VDPLMKISIFIA
+428 INPLMKISVFIA

-458 KIEKKKKIKKIK
+458 KRERKKKIKKIK
-470 SIELRHV
+470 SIELKHV

-483 THPLFEHFQLKI
+483 TRPLFDHFQLKI
-495 ENSLFIQGKTGSGKS
+495 ERSLFIQGKTGSGKS
-510 TLLKLIMGQLQ
+510 TLLKLIMNQLQ
-521 VTKGEIYVNGY
+521 PTKGEIVING
-532 RIQELD
+532 INLQELD

-568 YFLEEKMIELLHY
+568 LFLEDKMIELLHY
-581 FMLDE
+581 FMLDD
-586 LINGLDLKLDEQGG
+586 LVNGLDLKLDEQGG

-615 LLSQPDVLILD
+615 LLSEPDVLILD

-632 DQERLQLLID
+632 DQERLQLLIN
-642 YLNLQKMIVII
+642 YLSFQKIIVII
-653 VSHQINMMNCKFD
+653 VSHQINVMNCQFD

-673 KIVSEE
+673 KIVGEE
-679 EYGNRFSAY
+679 DYGNRFST

>member
-1 MLKYPIFLQDSE
+1 MLKYPIFLQDNE

-22 MLLSYYK
+22 MLLSFYK

-43 TKEGITIYGL
+43 TKEGVTVYGL

-58 EYHIEAKA
+58 EYHLEAKA

-77 VTCPAIVH
+77 VNCPAIVH
-85 LKQDDLYHYVVLYK
+85 LKQDDLYHYVILYK
-99 VKDEYFLVGDPAQG
+99 VKDGYFLVGDPAKG

-126 TGVIVTMEHIGMPI
+126 TGIIIMIDHVGMPI
-140 VERKNYT
+140 TKRTNYT
-147 FQSFLKNHFKQHYA
+147 FQNFLKDHFKQHYQT
-161 SIIKIVIKTIAISFL
+161 IIKMMIKTIIISML
-176 TMAFSYYYQ
+176 TMIFSYYYQ
-185 LLIDSFSN
+185 LMIDSFSK
-193 YQVYQII
+193 YPIYQIVF
-200 IISLGF
+200 ISLGF
-206 GILYAVKLLLDYL
+206 TVLYAFKLLLDYL
-219 RRVHILD
+219 RRQQILE
-226 LSKELN
+226 LSRELN
-232 NEYALKTM
+232 QEYALKTM
-240 QNLIYQDYDYIQGLE
+240 QNLIYQDYDYMDGLE

-280 FIDSVLMFFILF
+280 FIDSILMLFILI
-292 FILYIHFYLFL
+292 FILSIQFFLFL
-303 IILLMMLIIFT
+303 IVLLMMVIIFLV
-314 MFYFYSKKLHTEN
+314 FYFYSKKLHIEN
-327 KKILEQKELLN
+327 KKILEQKEHLN

-350 TLQFKVKKMM
+350 TIQFKVKKMM

-365 YLYDTYFMNIYHHDE
+365 YLYDTYFMNVYHHDE
-380 ITNIHQIQLEALIQ
+380 MTNIHQVQLEALIQ
-394 SMIMIALLFAVIIY
+394 IMIMAVLLLAIIIY
-408 KKHHIS
+408 KKQQMT

-428 VDPLMKISIFIA
+428 IDPLMKISVFIA

-458 KIEKKKKIKKIK
+458 KRERKKKIKKIK
-470 SIELRHV
+470 SIELKYV

-483 THPLFEHFQLKI
+483 TRPLFDHFQLKI
-495 ENSLFIQGKTGSGKS
+495 ERSLFIQGKTGSGKS
-510 TLLKLIMGQLQ
+510 TLLKLIMNQLQ
-521 VTKGEIYVNGY
+521 PTKGEIVING
-532 RIQELD
+532 INLQELD

-568 YFLEEKMIELLHY
+568 LFLENKMIELLHY
-581 FMLDE
+581 FMLDD
-586 LINGLDLKLDEQGG
+586 LVNGLDLKLDEQGG

-615 LLSQPDVLILD
+615 LLSEPDVLILD

-632 DQERLQLLID
+632 DQERLQLLIN
-642 YLNLQKMIVII
+642 YLSFQKIIVII
-653 VSHQINMMNCKFD
+653 VSHQINMMNCQFD

-673 KIVSEE
+673 KIVGEE
-679 EYGNRFSAY
+679 DYGNRFST

>member
-1 MLKYPIFLQDSE
+1 MLKYPIFLQDNE

-22 MLLSYYK
+22 MLLSFYK

-43 TKEGITIYGL
+43 TKESITVYGL

-58 EYHIEAKA
+58 EYHLEAKA

-77 VTCPAIVH
+77 VNCPVIIH

-99 VKDEYFLVGDPAQG
+99 IKDEYFLVGDPAKG
-113 LIKMSYESFSKQF
+113 LIKMSYEIFSKQF
-126 TGVIVTMEHIGMPI
+126 TGVIIMVNHVGMPLTK
-140 VERKNYT
+140 RNNYT
-147 FQSFLKNHFKQHYA
+147 FQNFLKDHFKQHYQT
-161 SIIKIVIKTIAISFL
+161 IIKMVIKTIIISLL
-176 TMAFSYYYQ
+176 TMLFSYYYQ
-185 LLIDSFSN
+185 LLIDSFSK
-193 YQVYQII
+193 YQIYQII
-200 IISLGF
+200 LISLGF
-206 GILYAVKLLLDYL
+206 TILYAFKLLLDYL
-219 RRVHILD
+219 RRQQILE

-232 NEYALKTM
+232 QEYALKTM
-240 QNLIYQDYDYIQGLE
+240 QNLIYQDYDYIDGLE

-280 FIDSVLMFFILF
+280 FIDSILILFILF
-292 FILYIHFYLFL
+292 FILSIQLSLFF
-303 IILLMMLIIFT
+303 IVLLMMVLIFLV
-314 MFYFYSKKLHTEN
+314 FYFYSKKLHIEN
-327 KKILEQKELLN
+327 KKILEQKEHLN

-350 TLQFKVKKMM
+350 TIQFKVKKMM

-365 YLYDTYFMNIYHHDE
+365 YLYDNYFMDVYHHDE
-380 ITNIHQIQLEALIQ
+380 ITNRHQIQLEALIQ
-394 SMIMIALLFAVIIY
+394 IMIMVVLLFSIFIY
-408 KKHHIS
+408 KKQQMT
-414 LGTVMLVYLLLSYM
+414 LGTVMLVYLLLSYII
-428 VDPLMKISIFIA
+428 DPLMKISAFIA

-458 KIEKKKKIKKIK
+458 KRERKKKIKKIK
-470 SIELRHV
+470 SIELKHV

-483 THPLFEHFQLKI
+483 TRPLFDHFLLKI
-495 ENSLFIQGKTGSGKS
+495 EKSVFIQGKTGSGKS
-510 TLLKLIMGQLQ
+510 TLLKLIMNQLQ
-521 VTKGEIYVNGY
+521 PTKGEIVING
-532 RIQELD
+532 INLQELD

-559 LRTNMIFDR
+559 LRTNIIFDR
-568 YFLEEKMIELLHY
+568 LFLENKMIELLHY
-581 FMLDE
+581 FMLDD
-586 LINGLDLKLDEQGG
+586 LVNGLDLKLDEQGG

-615 LLSQPDVLILD
+615 LLSEPDVLILD

-632 DQERLQLLID
+632 DQERLQLLIN
-642 YLNLQKMIVII
+642 YLSFQKIIVII
-653 VSHQINMMNCKFD
+653 VSHQINMMNCQFD

-673 KIVSEE
+673 KIVGEE
-679 EYGNRFSAY
+679 DYGNRFST

>member
-1 MLKYPIFLQDSE
+1 MLKYPIFLQDNE

-22 MLLSYYK
+22 MLLSFYK

-38 KRCRL
+38 KCCRL
-43 TKEGITIYGL
+43 TKEGITVYGL

-58 EYHIEAKA
+58 KYHLEAKA

-77 VTCPAIVH
+77 VNCPAIVH
-85 LKQDDLYHYVVLYK
+85 LKQDDLYHYVILYK
-99 VKDEYFLVGDPAQG
+99 VKDGYFLVGDPAKG

-126 TGVIVTMEHIGMPI
+126 TGIIIMIDHVGMPI
-140 VERKNYT
+140 TKRTNYT
-147 FQSFLKNHFKQHYA
+147 FQNFLKDHFKQHYQT
-161 SIIKIVIKTIAISFL
+161 IIKMMIKTIIISML
-176 TMAFSYYYQ
+176 TMIFSYYYQ
-185 LLIDSFSN
+185 LMIDSFSK
-193 YQVYQII
+193 YPIYQIVF
-200 IISLGF
+200 ISLGF
-206 GILYAVKLLLDYL
+206 TVLYAFKLLLDYL
-219 RRVHILD
+219 RRQQILE
-226 LSKELN
+226 LSRELN
-232 NEYALKTM
+232 QEYALKTM
-240 QNLIYQDYDYIQGLE
+240 QNLIYQDYDYMDGLE

-280 FIDSVLMFFILF
+280 FIDSILMLFILI
-292 FILYIHFYLFL
+292 FILSIQFFLFL
-303 IILLMMLIIFT
+303 IVLLMMVIIFLV
-314 MFYFYSKKLHTEN
+314 FYFYSKKLHIEN
-327 KKILEQKELLN
+327 KKILEQKEHLN

-350 TLQFKVKKMM
+350 TIQFKVKKMM

-365 YLYDTYFMNIYHHDE
+365 YLYDTYFMNVYHHDE
-380 ITNIHQIQLEALIQ
+380 MTNIHQVQLEALIQ
-394 SMIMIALLFAVIIY
+394 IMIMAVLLLAIIIY
-408 KKHHIS
+408 KKQQMT

-428 VDPLMKISIFIA
+428 INPLMKISVFIA

-458 KIEKKKKIKKIK
+458 KRERKKKIKKIK
-470 SIELRHV
+470 SIELKHV

-483 THPLFEHFQLKI
+483 IRPLFDHFQLKI
-495 ENSLFIQGKTGSGKS
+495 ERSLFIQGKTGSGKS
-510 TLLKLIMGQLQ
+510 TLLKLIMNQLQ
-521 VTKGEIYVNGY
+521 PTKGEIVING
-532 RIQELD
+532 INLQELD

-568 YFLEEKMIELLHY
+568 LFLEDKMIELLHY
-581 FMLDE
+581 FMLDD
-586 LINGLDLKLDEQGG
+586 LVNGLDLKLDEQGG

-615 LLSQPDVLILD
+615 LLSEPDVLILD

-632 DQERLQLLID
+632 DQERLQLLIN
-642 YLNLQKMIVII
+642 YLSFQKIIVII
-653 VSHQINMMNCKFD
+653 VSHQINMMNCQFD

-673 KIVSEE
+673 KIVGEE
-679 EYGNRFSAY
+679 DYGNRFST